1 MIRENKKRKGRE
13 RAESVLSGWKKSI
26 CILAAVLTAAC
37 FLGSCGPEPGPGE
50 STGALFGQG
59 QLSEESSK
67 PGAQSPLSSM
77 QPGGEAGSTA
87 GPAGGN
93 TAASVGAAG
102 EIQDAAQNGVSNQG
116 TDSAMSAGIHG
127 TVTKMD
133 GEKLA
138 ELEAYLN
145 DESSYGFLLSSY
157 EQPQEIDL
165 NQVFY
170 AGAGFEQKGVTE
182 KEKKLLVERMPVKE
196 ITTPVIKLGEE
207 DVEALLKQKTGLS
220 HESFLH
226 PLGDLEEWAHIGRYK
241 SWYTLNADTNRKQIL
256 CTDAWE
262 QGDQVIIH
270 YQLGEPVI
278 YPLQEDPEGSAG
290 TDQSSKAESSGT
302 AETAAA
308 FTDTAE
314 TAAEADTLAE
324 SADAA
329 ATAADEGVTAE
340 SADAAATAADAGVTA
355 ESADAAETAAEADTL
370 AESADTAA
378 TAADAGVT
386 AESADTAGTAAE
398 LADTTETSAETGTA
412 AEADKGGEEPT
423 AFYKP
428 FYEARLKKNAGV
440 WQFCSNILWVQKDLI
455 EAQSYLAEL
464 DDEGEV
470 LFAPFY
476 PDTAVSGNADV
487 TFGLVRQHALLA
499 VLDPMEEGNIRTNL
513 TFKSVEAVDFT
524 DYNADGCQ
532 DILTVC
538 SYTRTGS
545 DGKKESGIREARVYT
560 GRKDG
565 FPVLNSK
572 KTEEVNK
579 NVRRLDITDITQY
592 LTGKSDGN
600 TKKYNSWKEAFAD
613 RIRHTDK
620 NEYDGFALIH
630 LNDDRVPELVQAG
643 ATSAKG
649 ATIVVYKNGSLQE
662 TWLNRRSFRY
672 LEYENLLY
680 SASGMENLH
689 FDSFYSITG
698 GQLGLS
704 VQGYYGNKEFAR
716 VRYDEQ
722 GQEIYSYFWDGGEV
736 SRSGYSDGIMFVFDL
751 SRAKTCGEGEN
762 ILTAE
767 EMLEKL
773 K

>member
-1 MIRENKKRKGRE
+1 MKKENKKGTGQDK
-13 RAESVLSGWKKSI
+13 AKSILSRWKKSI
-26 CILAAVLTAAC
+26 CVFAAVLTAAC

-50 STGALFGQG
+50 SAGALFGEG
-59 QLSEESSK
+59 QPLEESPK
-67 PGAQSPLSSM
+67 PEAQSSQSSV
-77 QPGGEAGSTA
+77 QPGVEAGNTA
-87 GPAGGN
+87 GSAGGN

-102 EIQDAAQNGVSNQG
+102 EMPDAAQNGVSGQG
-116 TDSAMSAGIHG
+116 SDSALSAGIRG
-127 TVTKMD
+127 TVSKMD
-133 GEKLA
+133 SGKLA

-145 DESSYGFLLSSY
+145 EESSYGFLLSSY

-170 AGAGFEQKGVTE
+170 AGAGFEQKGITE
-182 KEKKLLVERMPVKE
+182 KERKLLLERMPVKE
-196 ITTPVIKLGEE
+196 ITMPVNKVREE

-220 HESFLH
+220 HEEFLH
-226 PLGDLEEWAHIGRYK
+226 PLGDLEEWAHIGRYN
-241 SWYTLNADTNRKQIL
+241 SWYTLNAETNRKQIL

-262 QGDQVIIH
+262 QGDQVIVH
-270 YQLGEPVI
+270 YQLGKPVI
-278 YPLQEDPEGSAG
+278 HPLPEDPKESSGTEKSGRAEKTTGTEKTAG
-290 TDQSSKAESSGT
+290 TDKPSKTEKSSEAEFSGTSETTAAYAGT
-302 AETAAA
+302 AETAADA
-308 FTDTAE
+308 NMAAEIADTAE
-314 TAAEADTLAE
+314 TAAEADT
-324 SADAA
+324 
-329 ATAADEGVTAE
+329 
-340 SADAAATAADAGVTA
+340 
-355 ESADAAETAAEADTL
+355 AAETAGTADTIAEADI
-370 AESADTAA
+370 D
-378 TAADAGVT
+378 
-386 AESADTAGTAAE
+386 
-398 LADTTETSAETGTA
+398 
-412 AEADKGGEEPT
+412 EEKTT
-423 AFYKP
+423 AFYRP
-428 FYEARLKKNAGV
+428 FYEARLKKTTDG

-470 LFAPFY
+470 LFAPFF

-487 TFGLVRQHALLA
+487 SFGLVRRHALLA
-499 VLDPMEEGNIRTNL
+499 LLDPMEEGNIRTDL
-513 TFKSVEAVDFT
+513 TFEGVDAVDFT

-538 SYTRTGS
+538 RYTRTGS
-545 DGKKESGIREARVYT
+545 DSRRTNGIREARVYT
-560 GRKDG
+560 GQKEG
-565 FPVLNSK
+565 FPVLNLK

-579 NVRRLDITDITQY
+579 NVHTLDITDITQY
-592 LTGKSDGN
+592 LTGESDGS

-620 NEYDGFALIH
+620 NEYDGFALIY

-649 ATIVVYKNGSLQE
+649 ATVVVYKNGSLQE

-716 VRYDEQ
+716 VRYDEK
-722 GQEIYSYFWDGGEV
+722 GKEIYNYFWDGGEV

>member
-1 MIRENKKRKGRE
+1 MKKENKKGTGQDK
-13 RAESVLSGWKKSI
+13 AKSILSRWKKSI
-26 CILAAVLTAAC
+26 CVFAAVLTAAC

-50 STGALFGQG
+50 SAGALFGEG
-59 QLSEESSK
+59 QPLEESSK
-67 PGAQSPLSSM
+67 PEAQSSQSSV
-77 QPGGEAGSTA
+77 QPGVEAGNTA
-87 GPAGGN
+87 GSAGGN

-102 EIQDAAQNGVSNQG
+102 EMPDAAQNGVSGQG
-116 TDSAMSAGIHG
+116 SDSTLPAGIRG
-127 TVTKMD
+127 TVSKMD
-133 GEKLA
+133 SGKLA

-145 DESSYGFLLSSY
+145 EESSYGFLLSSY

-170 AGAGFEQKGVTE
+170 AGAGFEQKGITE
-182 KEKKLLVERMPVKE
+182 KERKLLLERMPVKE
-196 ITTPVIKLGEE
+196 ITMPVNKVREE

-220 HESFLH
+220 HEEFLH
-226 PLGDLEEWAHIGRYK
+226 PLGDLEEWAHIGRYN
-241 SWYTLNADTNRKQIL
+241 SWYTLNAETNRKQIL

-262 QGDQVIIH
+262 QGDQVIVH
-270 YQLGEPVI
+270 YQLGKPVI
-278 YPLQEDPEGSAG
+278 HPLPEDPKESSGTEKSGRAEKTTGTEKTAG
-290 TDQSSKAESSGT
+290 IDKPSKTEKSSEAEFSGT
-302 AETAAA
+302 AETTAAYA
-308 FTDTAE
+308 GTAETSADASMAAEIAGTAQTSADADTAAEIADTAE
-314 TAAEADTLAE
+314 TAAEADT
-324 SADAA
+324 
-329 ATAADEGVTAE
+329 
-340 SADAAATAADAGVTA
+340 
-355 ESADAAETAAEADTL
+355 AAETAGTADTIAEADIDVEKT
-370 AESADTAA
+370 
-378 TAADAGVT
+378 
-386 AESADTAGTAAE
+386 
-398 LADTTETSAETGTA
+398 
-412 AEADKGGEEPT
+412 T
-423 AFYKP
+423 AFYRP
-428 FYEARLKKNAGV
+428 FYEARLKKTTDG

-470 LFAPFY
+470 LFAPFF

-487 TFGLVRQHALLA
+487 SFGLVRRHALLA
-499 VLDPMEEGNIRTNL
+499 LLDPMEEGNIRTDL
-513 TFKSVEAVDFT
+513 TFEGVDAVDFT

-538 SYTRTGS
+538 RYTRTGS
-545 DGKKESGIREARVYT
+545 DSRRTNGIREARVYT
-560 GRKDG
+560 GQKEG
-565 FPVLNSK
+565 FPVLNLK

-579 NVRRLDITDITQY
+579 NVHTLDITDITQY
-592 LTGKSDGN
+592 LTGESDGS

-620 NEYDGFALIH
+620 NEYDGFALIY

-649 ATIVVYKNGSLQE
+649 ATVVVYKNGSLQE

-716 VRYDEQ
+716 VRYDEK
-722 GQEIYSYFWDGGEV
+722 GQEIYNYFWDGGEV

>member
-1 MIRENKKRKGRE
+1 MKKENKKGTGQDK
-13 RAESVLSGWKKSI
+13 AKSILSRWKKSI
-26 CILAAVLTAAC
+26 CVFAAVLTAAC

-50 STGALFGQG
+50 SAGALFGEG
-59 QLSEESSK
+59 QPLEESSK
-67 PGAQSPLSSM
+67 PEAQSSQSSV
-77 QPGGEAGSTA
+77 QPGVEAGNTA
-87 GPAGGN
+87 GSAGGN

-102 EIQDAAQNGVSNQG
+102 EMPDAAQNGVSGQG
-116 TDSAMSAGIHG
+116 SDSALSAGIRG
-127 TVTKMD
+127 TVSKMD
-133 GEKLA
+133 SGKLA

-145 DESSYGFLLSSY
+145 EESSYGFLLSSY

-170 AGAGFEQKGVTE
+170 AGAGFEQKGITE
-182 KEKKLLVERMPVKE
+182 KERKLLLERMPVKE
-196 ITTPVIKLGEE
+196 ITMPVNKVREE

-220 HESFLH
+220 HEEFLH
-226 PLGDLEEWAHIGRYK
+226 PLGDLEEWAHIGRYN
-241 SWYTLNADTNRKQIL
+241 SWYTLNAETNRKQIL

-262 QGDQVIIH
+262 QGDQVIVH
-270 YQLGEPVI
+270 YQLGKPVI
-278 YPLQEDPEGSAG
+278 HPLPEDPKESSGTEKSGRAEKTTGTEKTAG
-290 TDQSSKAESSGT
+290 TDKPSKTEKSSEAEFSGTSETTAAYAGT
-302 AETAAA
+302 AETAADA
-308 FTDTAE
+308 NMAAEIAGTAQTTADADTAAEIADTAE
-314 TAAEADTLAE
+314 TAAEADT
-324 SADAA
+324 
-329 ATAADEGVTAE
+329 
-340 SADAAATAADAGVTA
+340 
-355 ESADAAETAAEADTL
+355 AAETAGTADTIAEADIDVEKT
-370 AESADTAA
+370 
-378 TAADAGVT
+378 
-386 AESADTAGTAAE
+386 
-398 LADTTETSAETGTA
+398 
-412 AEADKGGEEPT
+412 T
-423 AFYKP
+423 AFYRP
-428 FYEARLKKNAGV
+428 FYEARLKKTTDG

-470 LFAPFY
+470 LFAPFF

-487 TFGLVRQHALLA
+487 SFGLVRRHALLA
-499 VLDPMEEGNIRTNL
+499 LLDPMEEGNIRTDL
-513 TFKSVEAVDFT
+513 TFEGVDAVDFT

-538 SYTRTGS
+538 RYTRTGS
-545 DGKKESGIREARVYT
+545 DSRRTNGIREARVYT
-560 GRKDG
+560 GQKEG
-565 FPVLNSK
+565 FPVLNLK

-579 NVRRLDITDITQY
+579 NVHTLDITDITQY
-592 LTGKSDGN
+592 LTGESDGS

-620 NEYDGFALIH
+620 NEYDGFALIY

-649 ATIVVYKNGSLQE
+649 ATVVVYKNGSLQE

-716 VRYDEQ
+716 VRYDEK
-722 GQEIYSYFWDGGEV
+722 GQEIYNYFWDGGEV

>member
-1 MIRENKKRKGRE
+1 M
-13 RAESVLSGWKKSI
+13 
-26 CILAAVLTAAC
+26 
-37 FLGSCGPEPGPGE
+37 FGE
-50 STGALFGQG
+50 GQP
-59 QLSEESSK
+59 LEESPK
-67 PGAQSPLSSM
+67 PEAQSSQSSV
-77 QPGGEAGSTA
+77 QPGVKAGNTAGS
-87 GPAGGN
+87 AGGN

-102 EIQDAAQNGVSNQG
+102 EMPDAAQNGVSGQG
-116 TDSAMSAGIHG
+116 SDSALSAGIRG
-127 TVTKMD
+127 TVSKMD
-133 GEKLA
+133 SGKLA

-145 DESSYGFLLSSY
+145 EESSYGFLLSSY

-170 AGAGFEQKGVTE
+170 AGAGFEQKGITE
-182 KEKKLLVERMPVKE
+182 KERKLLLERMPVKK
-196 ITTPVIKLGEE
+196 ITMPVNKVREE

-220 HESFLH
+220 HEEFLH
-226 PLGDLEEWAHIGRYK
+226 PLGDLEEWAHIGRYN
-241 SWYTLNADTNRKQIL
+241 SWYTLNAETNRKQIL

-262 QGDQVIIH
+262 QGDQVIVH
-270 YQLGEPVI
+270 YQLGKPVVH
-278 YPLQEDPEGSAG
+278 PLPEDPEEPSGTEKTAG
-290 TDQSSKAESSGT
+290 TDKSSKTEKSSEAELSGT
-302 AETAAA
+302 AETTAAYA
-308 FTDTAE
+308 GTAETSADTSMAAEIAGTAQTSADADTAAEIADTAE
-314 TAAEADTLAE
+314 TAAEADT
-324 SADAA
+324 
-329 ATAADEGVTAE
+329 
-340 SADAAATAADAGVTA
+340 
-355 ESADAAETAAEADTL
+355 AAETAGTADTIAEADIDVEKT
-370 AESADTAA
+370 
-378 TAADAGVT
+378 
-386 AESADTAGTAAE
+386 
-398 LADTTETSAETGTA
+398 
-412 AEADKGGEEPT
+412 T
-423 AFYKP
+423 AFYRP
-428 FYEARLKKNAGV
+428 FYEARLKKTTDG

-470 LFAPFY
+470 LFAPFF

-487 TFGLVRQHALLA
+487 SFGLVRRHALLA
-499 VLDPMEEGNIRTNL
+499 LLDPMEEGNIRTDL
-513 TFKSVEAVDFT
+513 TFEGVDAVDFT

-538 SYTRTGS
+538 RYTRTGS
-545 DGKKESGIREARVYT
+545 DSRRTSGVREARVYT
-560 GRKDG
+560 GQKEG
-565 FPVLNSK
+565 FPVLNLK

-579 NVRRLDITDITQY
+579 NVHTLDITDITQY
-592 LTGKSDGN
+592 LTGESDGS

-613 RIRHTDK
+613 RIQHTDK
-620 NEYDGFALIH
+620 NEYDGFALIY

-649 ATIVVYKNGSLQE
+649 ATVVVYKNGSLQE

-716 VRYDEQ
+716 IRYDEK
-722 GQEIYSYFWDGGEV
+722 GQEIYNYFWDGGEV

>member
-1 MIRENKKRKGRE
+1 MKKENKKGTGQDK
-13 RAESVLSGWKKSI
+13 AKSILSRWKKSI
-26 CILAAVLTAAC
+26 CVFAAVLTAAC

-50 STGALFGQG
+50 SAGALFGEG
-59 QLSEESSK
+59 QPLEESSK
-67 PGAQSPLSSM
+67 PEAQSSQSSV
-77 QPGGEAGSTA
+77 QPGVEAGNTA
-87 GPAGGN
+87 GSAGGN

-102 EIQDAAQNGVSNQG
+102 EMPDAAQNGVSGQG
-116 TDSAMSAGIHG
+116 SDSALSAGIRG
-127 TVTKMD
+127 TVSKMD
-133 GEKLA
+133 SGKLA

-145 DESSYGFLLSSY
+145 EESSYGFLLSSY

-170 AGAGFEQKGVTE
+170 AGAGFEQKGITE
-182 KEKKLLVERMPVKE
+182 KERKLLLERMPVKE
-196 ITTPVIKLGEE
+196 ITMPVNKVREE

-220 HESFLH
+220 HEEFLH
-226 PLGDLEEWAHIGRYK
+226 PLGDLEEWAHIGRYN
-241 SWYTLNADTNRKQIL
+241 SWYTLNAETNRKQIL

-262 QGDQVIIH
+262 QGDQVIVH
-270 YQLGEPVI
+270 YQLGKPVI
-278 YPLQEDPEGSAG
+278 HPLPEDPKESSGTEKSGRAEKTTGTEKTAG
-290 TDQSSKAESSGT
+290 TDKPSKTEKSSEAKFSGTSETTAAYAGT
-302 AETAAA
+302 AETAADA
-308 FTDTAE
+308 NMAAEIADTAE
-314 TAAEADTLAE
+314 TAAEADT
-324 SADAA
+324 
-329 ATAADEGVTAE
+329 
-340 SADAAATAADAGVTA
+340 
-355 ESADAAETAAEADTL
+355 AAETAGTADTIAEADIDVEKT
-370 AESADTAA
+370 
-378 TAADAGVT
+378 
-386 AESADTAGTAAE
+386 
-398 LADTTETSAETGTA
+398 
-412 AEADKGGEEPT
+412 T
-423 AFYKP
+423 AFYRP
-428 FYEARLKKNAGV
+428 FYEARLKKTTDG

-470 LFAPFY
+470 LFAPFF

-487 TFGLVRQHALLA
+487 SFGLVRRHALLA
-499 VLDPMEEGNIRTNL
+499 LLDPMEEGNIRTDL
-513 TFKSVEAVDFT
+513 TFEGVDAVDFT

-538 SYTRTGS
+538 RYTRTGS
-545 DGKKESGIREARVYT
+545 DSRRTNGIREARVYT
-560 GRKDG
+560 GQKEG
-565 FPVLNSK
+565 FPVLNLK

-579 NVRRLDITDITQY
+579 NVHTLDITDITQY
-592 LTGKSDGN
+592 LTGESDGS

-620 NEYDGFALIH
+620 NEYDGFALIY

-649 ATIVVYKNGSLQE
+649 ATVVVYKNGSLQE

-716 VRYDEQ
+716 VRYDEK
-722 GQEIYSYFWDGGEV
+722 GQEIYNYFWDGGEV

>member
-1 MIRENKKRKGRE
+1 MKKENKKGTGQDK
-13 RAESVLSGWKKSI
+13 AKSILSRWKKSI
-26 CILAAVLTAAC
+26 CVFAAVLTAAC

-50 STGALFGQG
+50 SAGALFGEG
-59 QLSEESSK
+59 QPLEESSK
-67 PGAQSPLSSM
+67 PEAQSSQSSV
-77 QPGGEAGSTA
+77 QPGVEAGNTA
-87 GPAGGN
+87 GSAGGN

-102 EIQDAAQNGVSNQG
+102 EMPDAAQNGVSGQG
-116 TDSAMSAGIHG
+116 SDSALSAGIRG
-127 TVTKMD
+127 TVSKMD
-133 GEKLA
+133 SGKLA

-145 DESSYGFLLSSY
+145 EESSYGFLLSSY

-170 AGAGFEQKGVTE
+170 AGAGFEQKGITE
-182 KEKKLLVERMPVKE
+182 KERKLLLERMPVKE
-196 ITTPVIKLGEE
+196 ITMPVNKVREE

-220 HESFLH
+220 HEEFLH
-226 PLGDLEEWAHIGRYK
+226 PLGDLEEWAHIGRYN
-241 SWYTLNADTNRKQIL
+241 SWYTLNAETNRKQIL

-262 QGDQVIIH
+262 QGDQVIVH
-270 YQLGEPVI
+270 YQLGKPVI
-278 YPLQEDPEGSAG
+278 HPLPEDPKESSGTEKSGRAEKTTGTEKTAG
-290 TDQSSKAESSGT
+290 TDKPSKTEKSSEAEFSGTSETTAAYAGT
-302 AETAAA
+302 AETAADA
-308 FTDTAE
+308 NMAAEIAGTAQTTADADTAAEIADTAE
-314 TAAEADTLAE
+314 TAAEADT
-324 SADAA
+324 
-329 ATAADEGVTAE
+329 
-340 SADAAATAADAGVTA
+340 
-355 ESADAAETAAEADTL
+355 AAETAGTADTIAEADI
-370 AESADTAA
+370 D
-378 TAADAGVT
+378 
-386 AESADTAGTAAE
+386 
-398 LADTTETSAETGTA
+398 
-412 AEADKGGEEPT
+412 EEKTT
-423 AFYKP
+423 AFYRP
-428 FYEARLKKNAGV
+428 FYEARLKKTTDG

-470 LFAPFY
+470 LFAPFF
-476 PDTAVSGNADV
+476 PDTSVSGNADV
-487 TFGLVRQHALLA
+487 SFGLVRRHALLA
-499 VLDPMEEGNIRTNL
+499 LLDPMEEGNIRTDL
-513 TFKSVEAVDFT
+513 TFEGVDAVDFT

-538 SYTRTGS
+538 RYTRTGS
-545 DGKKESGIREARVYT
+545 DSRRTSGVREARVYT
-560 GRKDG
+560 GQKEG
-565 FPVLNSK
+565 FPVLNLK

-579 NVRRLDITDITQY
+579 NVHTLDITDITQY
-592 LTGKSDGN
+592 LTGESDGS

-613 RIRHTDK
+613 RIQHTDK
-620 NEYDGFALIH
+620 NEYDGFALIY

-649 ATIVVYKNGSLQE
+649 ATVVVYKNGSLQE

-716 VRYDEQ
+716 VRYDEK
-722 GQEIYSYFWDGGEV
+722 GQEIYNYFWDGGEV

>member
-1 MIRENKKRKGRE
+1 MKKENKKGTGQDK
-13 RAESVLSGWKKSI
+13 AKSILSRWKKSI
-26 CILAAVLTAAC
+26 CVFAAVLTAAC

-50 STGALFGQG
+50 SAGALFGEG
-59 QLSEESSK
+59 QPLEESSK
-67 PGAQSPLSSM
+67 PEAQSSQSSV
-77 QPGGEAGSTA
+77 QPGAEAESTGGS
-87 GPAGGN
+87 AGGN

-102 EIQDAAQNGVSNQG
+102 EMPDAAQNGVSGQG
-116 TDSAMSAGIHG
+116 SDSALSAGIRG
-127 TVTKMD
+127 TVSKMD
-133 GEKLA
+133 SGKLA

-145 DESSYGFLLSSY
+145 EESSYGFLLSSY

-170 AGAGFEQKGVTE
+170 AGAGFEQKGITE
-182 KEKKLLVERMPVKE
+182 KERKLLLERMPVKE
-196 ITTPVIKLGEE
+196 ITMPVNKVREE

-220 HESFLH
+220 HEEFLH
-226 PLGDLEEWAHIGRYK
+226 PLGDLEEWAHIGRYN
-241 SWYTLNADTNRKQIL
+241 SWYTLNAETNRKQIL

-262 QGDQVIIH
+262 QGDQVIVH
-270 YQLGEPVI
+270 YQLGKPVI
-278 YPLQEDPEGSAG
+278 HPLPEDPKESSGTEKSGRAEKTTGTEKTAG
-290 TDQSSKAESSGT
+290 TDKPSKTEKSSEAELSGT
-302 AETAAA
+302 AETTAAYA
-308 FTDTAE
+308 GTAQTTADADMAAEIAGTAQTSADADTAAEIADTAE
-314 TAAEADTLAE
+314 TAAEADT
-324 SADAA
+324 
-329 ATAADEGVTAE
+329 
-340 SADAAATAADAGVTA
+340 
-355 ESADAAETAAEADTL
+355 AAETAGTADTIAEADI
-370 AESADTAA
+370 D
-378 TAADAGVT
+378 
-386 AESADTAGTAAE
+386 
-398 LADTTETSAETGTA
+398 
-412 AEADKGGEEPT
+412 EEKTT
-423 AFYKP
+423 AFYRP
-428 FYEARLKKNAGV
+428 FYEARLKKTTDG

-470 LFAPFY
+470 LFAPFF

-487 TFGLVRQHALLA
+487 SFGLVRRHALLA
-499 VLDPMEEGNIRTNL
+499 LLDPMEEGNIRTDL
-513 TFKSVEAVDFT
+513 TFEGVDAVDFT

-538 SYTRTGS
+538 RYTRTGS
-545 DGKKESGIREARVYT
+545 DSRRTNGIREARVYT
-560 GRKDG
+560 GQKEG
-565 FPVLNSK
+565 FPVLNLK

-579 NVRRLDITDITQY
+579 NVHTLDITDITQY
-592 LTGKSDGN
+592 LTGESDGS

-620 NEYDGFALIH
+620 NEYDGFALIY

-649 ATIVVYKNGSLQE
+649 ATVVVYKNGSLQE

-716 VRYDEQ
+716 VRYDEK
-722 GQEIYSYFWDGGEV
+722 GKEIYNYFWDGGEV

>member
-1 MIRENKKRKGRE
+1 MKKENKKGTGQDK
-13 RAESVLSGWKKSI
+13 AKSILSRWKKSI
-26 CILAAVLTAAC
+26 CVFAAVLTAAC

-50 STGALFGQG
+50 SAGALFGEG
-59 QLSEESSK
+59 QPLEESSK
-67 PGAQSPLSSM
+67 PEAQSSQSSV
-77 QPGGEAGSTA
+77 QPGVEAGNTA
-87 GPAGGN
+87 GSAGGN

-102 EIQDAAQNGVSNQG
+102 EMPDAAQNGVSGQG
-116 TDSAMSAGIHG
+116 SDSALSAGIRG
-127 TVTKMD
+127 TVSKMD
-133 GEKLA
+133 SGKLA

-145 DESSYGFLLSSY
+145 EESSYGFLLSSY

-170 AGAGFEQKGVTE
+170 AGAGFEQKGITE
-182 KEKKLLVERMPVKE
+182 KERKLLLERMPVKE
-196 ITTPVIKLGEE
+196 ITMPVNKVREE

-220 HESFLH
+220 HEEFLH
-226 PLGDLEEWAHIGRYK
+226 PLGDLEEWAHIGRYN
-241 SWYTLNADTNRKQIL
+241 SWYTLNAETNRKQIL

-262 QGDQVIIH
+262 QGDQVIVH
-270 YQLGEPVI
+270 YQLGKPVI
-278 YPLQEDPEGSAG
+278 HPLPEDP
-290 TDQSSKAESSGT
+290 KESSGT
-302 AETAAA
+302 EKSGRAEKTTGTEKTAG
-308 FTDTAE
+308 TDKPSKTEKSSEAEFSGTSETTVAYAGTAQ
-314 TAAEADTLAE
+314 TT
-324 SADAA
+324 ADA
-329 ATAADEGVTAE
+329 DM
-340 SADAAATAADAGVTA
+340 
-355 ESADAAETAAEADTL
+355 AAETAGTADTIAEADI
-370 AESADTAA
+370 D
-378 TAADAGVT
+378 
-386 AESADTAGTAAE
+386 
-398 LADTTETSAETGTA
+398 
-412 AEADKGGEEPT
+412 EEKTT
-423 AFYKP
+423 AFYRP
-428 FYEARLKKNAGV
+428 FYEARLKKTTDG

-470 LFAPFY
+470 LFAPFF

-487 TFGLVRQHALLA
+487 SFGLVRRHALLA
-499 VLDPMEEGNIRTNL
+499 LLDPMEEGNIRTDL
-513 TFKSVEAVDFT
+513 TFEGVDAVDFT

-538 SYTRTGS
+538 RYTRTGS
-545 DGKKESGIREARVYT
+545 DSRRTNGIREARVYT
-560 GRKDG
+560 GQKEG
-565 FPVLNSK
+565 FPVLNLK

-579 NVRRLDITDITQY
+579 NVHTLDITDITQY
-592 LTGKSDGN
+592 LTGESDGS

-620 NEYDGFALIH
+620 NEYDGFALIY

-649 ATIVVYKNGSLQE
+649 ATVVVYKNGSLQE

-716 VRYDEQ
+716 IRYDEK
-722 GQEIYSYFWDGGEV
+722 GQEIYNYFWDGGEV

>member
-1 MIRENKKRKGRE
+1 MKKENKKGTGQDK
-13 RAESVLSGWKKSI
+13 AKSILSRWKKSI
-26 CILAAVLTAAC
+26 CVFAAPD
-37 FLGSCGPEPGPGE
+37 FL
-50 STGALFGQG
+50 FR
-59 QLSEESSK
+59 
-67 PGAQSPLSSM
+67 M
-77 QPGGEAGSTA
+77 I
-87 GPAGGN
+87 
-93 TAASVGAAG
+93 GAAPSSAG
-102 EIQDAAQNGVSNQG
+102 EMPDAAQNGVSGQG
-116 TDSAMSAGIHG
+116 SDSALSAGIRG
-127 TVTKMD
+127 TVSKMD
-133 GEKLA
+133 SGKLA

-145 DESSYGFLLSSY
+145 EESSYGFLLSSY

-170 AGAGFEQKGVTE
+170 AGAGFEQKGITE
-182 KEKKLLVERMPVKE
+182 KERKLLLERMPVKE
-196 ITTPVIKLGEE
+196 ITMPVNKVREE

-220 HESFLH
+220 HEEFLH
-226 PLGDLEEWAHIGRYK
+226 PLGDLEEWAHIGRYN
-241 SWYTLNADTNRKQIL
+241 SWYTLNAETNRKQIL

-262 QGDQVIIH
+262 QGDQVIVH
-270 YQLGEPVI
+270 YQLGKPVI
-278 YPLQEDPEGSAG
+278 HPLPEDPEESSGTEKSGRAEKTTGTEKTAG
-290 TDQSSKAESSGT
+290 TDKPSKTEKSSEAEFSGTSETTAAYAGT
-302 AETAAA
+302 AETAADA
-308 FTDTAE
+308 NMAAEIAGTAQTTADADMAAEIAGTAETAADANLAAEIADTAE
-314 TAAEADTLAE
+314 TAAEADT
-324 SADAA
+324 
-329 ATAADEGVTAE
+329 
-340 SADAAATAADAGVTA
+340 
-355 ESADAAETAAEADTL
+355 AAETAGTADTIAEADIDVEKT
-370 AESADTAA
+370 
-378 TAADAGVT
+378 
-386 AESADTAGTAAE
+386 
-398 LADTTETSAETGTA
+398 
-412 AEADKGGEEPT
+412 T
-423 AFYKP
+423 AFYRP
-428 FYEARLKKNAGV
+428 FYEARLKKTTDG

-470 LFAPFY
+470 LFAPFF

-487 TFGLVRQHALLA
+487 SFGLVRRHALLA
-499 VLDPMEEGNIRTNL
+499 LLDPMEEGNIRTDL
-513 TFKSVEAVDFT
+513 TFEGVDAVDFT

-538 SYTRTGS
+538 RYTRTGS
-545 DGKKESGIREARVYT
+545 DSRRTNGIREARVYT
-560 GRKDG
+560 GQKEG
-565 FPVLNSK
+565 FPVLNLK

-579 NVRRLDITDITQY
+579 NVHTLDITDITQY
-592 LTGKSDGN
+592 LTGESDGS

-620 NEYDGFALIH
+620 NEYDGFALIY

-649 ATIVVYKNGSLQE
+649 ATVVVYKNGSLQE

-716 VRYDEQ
+716 IRYDEK
-722 GQEIYSYFWDGGEV
+722 GQEIYNYFWDGGEV

>member
-1 MIRENKKRKGRE
+1 MKKENKKGTGQDK
-13 RAESVLSGWKKSI
+13 AKSILSRWKKSI
-26 CILAAVLTAAC
+26 CVFAAVLTAAC

-50 STGALFGQG
+50 SAGALFGEG
-59 QLSEESSK
+59 QPLEESPK
-67 PGAQSPLSSM
+67 PEAQSSQSSV
-77 QPGGEAGSTA
+77 QPGVEAGNTA
-87 GPAGGN
+87 GSAGGN

-102 EIQDAAQNGVSNQG
+102 EMPDAAQNGVSGQG
-116 TDSAMSAGIHG
+116 SDSALSAGIRG
-127 TVTKMD
+127 TVSKMD
-133 GEKLA
+133 SGKLA

-145 DESSYGFLLSSY
+145 EESSYGFLLSSY

-170 AGAGFEQKGVTE
+170 AGAGFEQKGITE
-182 KEKKLLVERMPVKE
+182 KERKLLLERMPVKE
-196 ITTPVIKLGEE
+196 ITMPVNKVREE

-220 HESFLH
+220 HEEFLH
-226 PLGDLEEWAHIGRYK
+226 PLGDLEEWAHIGRYN
-241 SWYTLNADTNRKQIL
+241 SWYTLNAETNRKQIL

-262 QGDQVIIH
+262 QGDQVIVH
-270 YQLGEPVI
+270 YQLGKPVI
-278 YPLQEDPEGSAG
+278 HPLPEDPEEPSGTEKSGRAEKTTGTEKTAG
-290 TDQSSKAESSGT
+290 TDKPSKTEKSSEAELSGAAETTAAYAGT
-302 AETAAA
+302 AQTTADADMAA
-308 FTDTAE
+308 EIAGTAQTSADASMAAEIAGTADTI
-314 TAAEADTLAE
+314 AEADI
-324 SADAA
+324 
-329 ATAADEGVTAE
+329 DEEKT
-340 SADAAATAADAGVTA
+340 
-355 ESADAAETAAEADTL
+355 
-370 AESADTAA
+370 
-378 TAADAGVT
+378 
-386 AESADTAGTAAE
+386 
-398 LADTTETSAETGTA
+398 
-412 AEADKGGEEPT
+412 T
-423 AFYKP
+423 AFYRP
-428 FYEARLKKNAGV
+428 FYEARLKKTTDG

-470 LFAPFY
+470 LFAPFF

-487 TFGLVRQHALLA
+487 SFGLVRRHALLA
-499 VLDPMEEGNIRTNL
+499 LLDPMEEGNIRTDL
-513 TFKSVEAVDFT
+513 TFEGVDAVDFT

-538 SYTRTGS
+538 RYTRTGS
-545 DGKKESGIREARVYT
+545 DSRRTNGIREARVYT
-560 GRKDG
+560 GQKEG
-565 FPVLNSK
+565 FPVLNLK

-579 NVRRLDITDITQY
+579 NVHTLDITDITQY
-592 LTGKSDGN
+592 LTGESDGS

-620 NEYDGFALIH
+620 NEYDGFALIY

-649 ATIVVYKNGSLQE
+649 ATVVVYKNGSLQE

-716 VRYDEQ
+716 VRYDEK
-722 GQEIYSYFWDGGEV
+722 GQEIYNYFWDGGEV

>member
-1 MIRENKKRKGRE
+1 MKKENKKGTGQDK
-13 RAESVLSGWKKSI
+13 AKSILSRWKKSI
-26 CILAAVLTAAC
+26 CVFAAVLTAAC

-50 STGALFGQG
+50 SAGALFGEG
-59 QLSEESSK
+59 QPLEESSK
-67 PGAQSPLSSM
+67 PEAQSSQSSV
-77 QPGGEAGSTA
+77 QLGVEAGNTA
-87 GPAGGN
+87 GSAGGN

-102 EIQDAAQNGVSNQG
+102 EMPDAAQNGVSGQG
-116 TDSAMSAGIHG
+116 SDSALSAGIRG
-127 TVTKMD
+127 TVSKMD
-133 GEKLA
+133 SGKLA

-145 DESSYGFLLSSY
+145 EESSYGFLLSSY

-170 AGAGFEQKGVTE
+170 AGAGFEQKGITE
-182 KEKKLLVERMPVKE
+182 KERKLLLERMPVKE
-196 ITTPVIKLGEE
+196 ITMPVNKVREE

-220 HESFLH
+220 HEEFLH
-226 PLGDLEEWAHIGRYK
+226 PLGDLEEWAHIGRYN
-241 SWYTLNADTNRKQIL
+241 SWYTLNAETNRKQIL

-262 QGDQVIIH
+262 QGDQVIVH
-270 YQLGEPVI
+270 YQLGKPVI
-278 YPLQEDPEGSAG
+278 HPLPEDP
-290 TDQSSKAESSGT
+290 KESSGT
-302 AETAAA
+302 EKSGRAEKTTGTEKTAGTDKPSKTEKSSEAEFSGTSETTAAYAGTAETSADASMAAEIA
-308 FTDTAE
+308 GTAQTSADADTAAEIADTAE
-314 TAAEADTLAE
+314 TAAEADT
-324 SADAA
+324 
-329 ATAADEGVTAE
+329 
-340 SADAAATAADAGVTA
+340 
-355 ESADAAETAAEADTL
+355 AAETAGTADTIAEADIDVEKT
-370 AESADTAA
+370 
-378 TAADAGVT
+378 
-386 AESADTAGTAAE
+386 
-398 LADTTETSAETGTA
+398 
-412 AEADKGGEEPT
+412 T
-423 AFYKP
+423 AFYRP
-428 FYEARLKKNAGV
+428 FYEARLKKTTDG

-470 LFAPFY
+470 LFAPFF

-487 TFGLVRQHALLA
+487 SFGLVRRHALLA
-499 VLDPMEEGNIRTNL
+499 LLDPMEEGNIRTDL
-513 TFKSVEAVDFT
+513 TFEGVDAVDFT

-538 SYTRTGS
+538 RYTRTGS
-545 DGKKESGIREARVYT
+545 DSRRTNGIREARVYT
-560 GRKDG
+560 GQKEG
-565 FPVLNSK
+565 FPVLNLK

-579 NVRRLDITDITQY
+579 NVHTLDITDITQY
-592 LTGKSDGN
+592 LTGESDGS

-620 NEYDGFALIH
+620 NEYDGFALIY

-649 ATIVVYKNGSLQE
+649 ATVVVYKNGSLQE

-716 VRYDEQ
+716 VRYDEK
-722 GQEIYSYFWDGGEV
+722 GQEIYNYFWDGGEV

>member
-1 MIRENKKRKGRE
+1 MKKENKKGTGQDK
-13 RAESVLSGWKKSI
+13 AKSILSRWKKSI
-26 CILAAVLTAAC
+26 CVFAAVLTAAC

-50 STGALFGQG
+50 SAGALFGEG
-59 QLSEESSK
+59 QPLEESPK
-67 PGAQSPLSSM
+67 PEAQSSQSSV
-77 QPGGEAGSTA
+77 QPGVEAGNTA
-87 GPAGGN
+87 GSAGGN

-102 EIQDAAQNGVSNQG
+102 EMPDAAQNGVSGQG
-116 TDSAMSAGIHG
+116 SDSALSAGIRG
-127 TVTKMD
+127 TVSKMD
-133 GEKLA
+133 SGKLA

-145 DESSYGFLLSSY
+145 EESSYGFLLSSY

-170 AGAGFEQKGVTE
+170 AGAGFEQKGITE
-182 KEKKLLVERMPVKE
+182 KERKLLLERMPVKE
-196 ITTPVIKLGEE
+196 ITMPVNKVREE

-220 HESFLH
+220 HEEFLH
-226 PLGDLEEWAHIGRYK
+226 PLGDLEEWAHIGRYN
-241 SWYTLNADTNRKQIL
+241 SWYTLNAETNRKQIL

-262 QGDQVIIH
+262 QGDQVIVH
-270 YQLGEPVI
+270 YQLGKPVI
-278 YPLQEDPEGSAG
+278 HPLPEDP
-290 TDQSSKAESSGT
+290 KESSGT
-302 AETAAA
+302 EKSGRAEKTTGTEKTAGTDKPSKTEKSSEAELSGAAETTAAYA
-308 FTDTAE
+308 GTAQTTADADMAAEIAGTAQTTADADTAAEIADTAE
-314 TAAEADTLAE
+314 TAAEADT
-324 SADAA
+324 
-329 ATAADEGVTAE
+329 
-340 SADAAATAADAGVTA
+340 
-355 ESADAAETAAEADTL
+355 AAETAGTADTIAEADIDVEKT
-370 AESADTAA
+370 
-378 TAADAGVT
+378 
-386 AESADTAGTAAE
+386 
-398 LADTTETSAETGTA
+398 
-412 AEADKGGEEPT
+412 T
-423 AFYKP
+423 AFYRP
-428 FYEARLKKNAGV
+428 FYEARLKKTTDG

-470 LFAPFY
+470 LFAPFF

-487 TFGLVRQHALLA
+487 SFGLVRRHALLA
-499 VLDPMEEGNIRTNL
+499 LLDPMEEGNIRTDL
-513 TFKSVEAVDFT
+513 TFEGVDAVDFT

-538 SYTRTGS
+538 RYTRTGS
-545 DGKKESGIREARVYT
+545 DSRRTNGIREARVYT
-560 GRKDG
+560 GQKEG
-565 FPVLNSK
+565 FPVLNLK

-579 NVRRLDITDITQY
+579 NVHTLDITDITQY
-592 LTGKSDGN
+592 LTGESDGS

-620 NEYDGFALIH
+620 NEYDGFALIY

-649 ATIVVYKNGSLQE
+649 ATVVVYKNGSLQE

-716 VRYDEQ
+716 IRYDEK
-722 GQEIYSYFWDGGEV
+722 GQEIYNYFWDGGEV

>member
-1 MIRENKKRKGRE
+1 MKKENKKGTGQDK
-13 RAESVLSGWKKSI
+13 AKSILSRWKKSI
-26 CILAAVLTAAC
+26 CVFAAVLTAAC

-50 STGALFGQG
+50 SAGALFGEG
-59 QLSEESSK
+59 QPLEESPK
-67 PGAQSPLSSM
+67 PEAQSSQSSV
-77 QPGGEAGSTA
+77 QPGVEAGNTA
-87 GPAGGN
+87 GSAGGN

-102 EIQDAAQNGVSNQG
+102 EMPDAAQNGVSGQG
-116 TDSAMSAGIHG
+116 SDSALSAGIRG
-127 TVTKMD
+127 TVSKMD
-133 GEKLA
+133 SGKLA

-145 DESSYGFLLSSY
+145 EESSYGFLLSSY

-170 AGAGFEQKGVTE
+170 AGAGFEQKGITE
-182 KEKKLLVERMPVKE
+182 KERKLLLERMPVKE
-196 ITTPVIKLGEE
+196 ITMPVNKVREE

-220 HESFLH
+220 HEEFLH
-226 PLGDLEEWAHIGRYK
+226 PLGDLEEWAHIGRYN
-241 SWYTLNADTNRKQIL
+241 SWYTLNAETNRKQIL

-262 QGDQVIIH
+262 QGDQVIVH
-270 YQLGEPVI
+270 YQLGKPVI
-278 YPLQEDPEGSAG
+278 HPLPEDPKESSGTEKSGRAEKTTGTEKTAG
-290 TDQSSKAESSGT
+290 TDKPSKTEKSSEAEFSGTSETTAAYAGT
-302 AETAAA
+302 AETAAEVDTA
-308 FTDTAE
+308 KEIAGTAE
-314 TAAEADTLAE
+314 TAADANLAAEIAGTADTI
-324 SADAA
+324 
-329 ATAADEGVTAE
+329 
-340 SADAAATAADAGVTA
+340 
-355 ESADAAETAAEADTL
+355 AEADI
-370 AESADTAA
+370 D
-378 TAADAGVT
+378 
-386 AESADTAGTAAE
+386 
-398 LADTTETSAETGTA
+398 
-412 AEADKGGEEPT
+412 EEKTT
-423 AFYKP
+423 AFYRP
-428 FYEARLKKNAGV
+428 FYEARLKKTTDG

-470 LFAPFY
+470 LFAPFF

-487 TFGLVRQHALLA
+487 SFGLVRRHALLA
-499 VLDPMEEGNIRTNL
+499 LLDPMEEGNIRTDL
-513 TFKSVEAVDFT
+513 TFEGVDAVDFT

-538 SYTRTGS
+538 RYTRTGS
-545 DGKKESGIREARVYT
+545 DSRRTNGIREARVYT
-560 GRKDG
+560 GQKEG
-565 FPVLNSK
+565 FPVLNLK

-579 NVRRLDITDITQY
+579 NVHTLDITDITQY
-592 LTGKSDGN
+592 LTGESDGS

-620 NEYDGFALIH
+620 NEYDGFALIY

-649 ATIVVYKNGSLQE
+649 ATVVVYKNGSLQE

-716 VRYDEQ
+716 VRYDEK
-722 GQEIYSYFWDGGEV
+722 GQEIYNYFWDGGEV

>member
-1 MIRENKKRKGRE
+1 MKKENKKGTGQDK
-13 RAESVLSGWKKSI
+13 AKSILSRWKKSI
-26 CILAAVLTAAC
+26 CVFAAVLTAAC

-50 STGALFGQG
+50 SAGALFGEG
-59 QLSEESSK
+59 QPLEESSK
-67 PGAQSPLSSM
+67 PEAQSSQSSV
-77 QPGGEAGSTA
+77 QPGVEAGNTA
-87 GPAGGN
+87 GSAGGN

-102 EIQDAAQNGVSNQG
+102 EMPDAAQNGVSGQG
-116 TDSAMSAGIHG
+116 SDSALSAGIRG
-127 TVTKMD
+127 TVSKMD
-133 GEKLA
+133 SGKLA

-145 DESSYGFLLSSY
+145 EESSYGFLLSSY

-170 AGAGFEQKGVTE
+170 AGAGFEQKGITE
-182 KEKKLLVERMPVKE
+182 KERKLLLERMPVKE
-196 ITTPVIKLGEE
+196 ITMPVNKVREE

-220 HESFLH
+220 HEEFLH
-226 PLGDLEEWAHIGRYK
+226 PLGDLEEWAHIGRYN
-241 SWYTLNADTNRKQIL
+241 SWYTLNAETNRKQIL

-262 QGDQVIIH
+262 QGDQVIVH
-270 YQLGEPVI
+270 YQLGKPVI
-278 YPLQEDPEGSAG
+278 HPLPEDPEEPSGTEKSGRAEKTTGTEKTAG
-290 TDQSSKAESSGT
+290 TDKPSKTEKSSEAEFSGTSETTAAYAGT
-302 AETAAA
+302 AETAADA
-308 FTDTAE
+308 NMAAEIAGTADTI
-314 TAAEADTLAE
+314 AEADI
-324 SADAA
+324 
-329 ATAADEGVTAE
+329 DEEKT
-340 SADAAATAADAGVTA
+340 
-355 ESADAAETAAEADTL
+355 
-370 AESADTAA
+370 
-378 TAADAGVT
+378 
-386 AESADTAGTAAE
+386 
-398 LADTTETSAETGTA
+398 
-412 AEADKGGEEPT
+412 T
-423 AFYKP
+423 AFYRP
-428 FYEARLKKNAGV
+428 FYEARLKKTTDG

-470 LFAPFY
+470 LFAPFF

-487 TFGLVRQHALLA
+487 SFGLVRRHALLA
-499 VLDPMEEGNIRTNL
+499 LLDPMEEGNIRTDL
-513 TFKSVEAVDFT
+513 TFEGVDAVDFT

-538 SYTRTGS
+538 RYTRTGS
-545 DGKKESGIREARVYT
+545 DSRRTNGIREARVYT
-560 GRKDG
+560 GQKEG
-565 FPVLNSK
+565 FPVLNLK

-579 NVRRLDITDITQY
+579 NVHTLDITDITQY
-592 LTGKSDGN
+592 LTGESDGS

-620 NEYDGFALIH
+620 NEYDGFALIY

-649 ATIVVYKNGSLQE
+649 ATVVVYKNGSLQE

-716 VRYDEQ
+716 IRYDEK
-722 GQEIYSYFWDGGEV
+722 GQEIYNYFWDGGEV

-767 EMLEKL
+767 KMLEKL

>member
-1 MIRENKKRKGRE
+1 MKKENKKGTGQDK
-13 RAESVLSGWKKSI
+13 AKSILSRWKKSI
-26 CILAAVLTAAC
+26 CVFAAVLTAAC

-50 STGALFGQG
+50 SAGALFGEG
-59 QLSEESSK
+59 QPLEESPK
-67 PGAQSPLSSM
+67 PEAQSSQSSV
-77 QPGGEAGSTA
+77 QPGVEAGNTA
-87 GPAGGN
+87 GSAGGN

-102 EIQDAAQNGVSNQG
+102 EMPDAAQNGVSGQG
-116 TDSAMSAGIHG
+116 SDSALSAGIRG
-127 TVTKMD
+127 TVSKMD
-133 GEKLA
+133 SGKLA

-145 DESSYGFLLSSY
+145 EESSYGFLLSSY

-170 AGAGFEQKGVTE
+170 AGAGFEQKGITE
-182 KEKKLLVERMPVKE
+182 KERKLLLERMPVKE
-196 ITTPVIKLGEE
+196 ITMPVNKVREE

-220 HESFLH
+220 HEEFLH
-226 PLGDLEEWAHIGRYK
+226 PLGDLEEWAHIGRYN
-241 SWYTLNADTNRKQIL
+241 SWYTLNAETNRKQIL

-262 QGDQVIIH
+262 QGDQVIVH
-270 YQLGEPVI
+270 YQLGKPVI
-278 YPLQEDPEGSAG
+278 HPLPEDPEEPSGTDKPSKTEKSSEAELSGAAETTAAYAG
-290 TDQSSKAESSGT
+290 TAQTTADADMAAEIAGT
-302 AETAAA
+302 AQT
-308 FTDTAE
+308 
-314 TAAEADTLAE
+314 
-324 SADAA
+324 SADA
-329 ATAADEGVTAE
+329 
-340 SADAAATAADAGVTA
+340 SM
-355 ESADAAETAAEADTL
+355 AAETAGTADTIAEADIDVEKT
-370 AESADTAA
+370 
-378 TAADAGVT
+378 
-386 AESADTAGTAAE
+386 
-398 LADTTETSAETGTA
+398 
-412 AEADKGGEEPT
+412 T
-423 AFYKP
+423 AFYRP
-428 FYEARLKKNAGV
+428 FYEARLKKTTDG

-470 LFAPFY
+470 LFAPFF

-487 TFGLVRQHALLA
+487 SFGLVRRHALLA
-499 VLDPMEEGNIRTNL
+499 LLDPMEEGNIRTDL
-513 TFKSVEAVDFT
+513 TFEGVDAVDFT
-524 DYNADGCQ
+524 DYNSDGCQ

-538 SYTRTGS
+538 RYTRTGS
-545 DGKKESGIREARVYT
+545 DSRRTNGIREARVYT
-560 GRKDG
+560 GQKEG
-565 FPVLNSK
+565 FPVLNLK

-579 NVRRLDITDITQY
+579 NVHTLDITDITQY
-592 LTGKSDGN
+592 LTGESDGS

-620 NEYDGFALIH
+620 NEYDGFALIY

-649 ATIVVYKNGSLQE
+649 ATVVVYKNGSLQE

-716 VRYDEQ
+716 VRYDEK
-722 GQEIYSYFWDGGEV
+722 GQEIYNYFWDGGEV

>member
-1 MIRENKKRKGRE
+1 MKKENKKGTGQDK
-13 RAESVLSGWKKSI
+13 AKSILSRWKKSI
-26 CILAAVLTAAC
+26 CVFAAVLTAAC

-50 STGALFGQG
+50 SAGALFGEG
-59 QLSEESSK
+59 QPLEESSK
-67 PGAQSPLSSM
+67 PEAQSSQSSV
-77 QPGGEAGSTA
+77 QPGAEAESTGGS
-87 GPAGGN
+87 AGGN

-102 EIQDAAQNGVSNQG
+102 EMPDAAQNGVSGQG
-116 TDSAMSAGIHG
+116 SDSALSSGIRG
-127 TVTKMD
+127 TVSKMD
-133 GEKLA
+133 SGKLA

-145 DESSYGFLLSSY
+145 EESSYGFLLSSY

-170 AGAGFEQKGVTE
+170 AGTGFEQKGITE
-182 KEKKLLVERMPVKE
+182 KERKLLLERMPVKE
-196 ITTPVIKLGEE
+196 ITMPVNKVREE

-220 HESFLH
+220 HEEFLH
-226 PLGDLEEWAHIGRYK
+226 PLGDLEEWAHIGRYN
-241 SWYTLNADTNRKQIL
+241 SWYTLNAETNRKQIL

-262 QGDQVIIH
+262 QGDQVIVH
-270 YQLGEPVI
+270 YQLGKPVI
-278 YPLQEDPEGSAG
+278 HPLPEDPKESSGTEKSGRAEKTTGTEKTAG
-290 TDQSSKAESSGT
+290 TDKPSKTEKSSEAEFSGTSETTAAYAGT
-302 AETAAA
+302 AETAADA
-308 FTDTAE
+308 NMAAEIAGTAQTTADADTAAEIADTAE
-314 TAAEADTLAE
+314 TAAEADT
-324 SADAA
+324 
-329 ATAADEGVTAE
+329 
-340 SADAAATAADAGVTA
+340 
-355 ESADAAETAAEADTL
+355 AAETAGTADTIAEADI
-370 AESADTAA
+370 D
-378 TAADAGVT
+378 
-386 AESADTAGTAAE
+386 
-398 LADTTETSAETGTA
+398 
-412 AEADKGGEEPT
+412 EEKTT
-423 AFYKP
+423 AFYRP
-428 FYEARLKKNAGV
+428 FYEARLKKTTDG

-470 LFAPFY
+470 LFAPFF

-487 TFGLVRQHALLA
+487 SFGLVRRHALLA
-499 VLDPMEEGNIRTNL
+499 LLDPMEEGNIRTDL
-513 TFKSVEAVDFT
+513 TFEGVDAVDFT

-538 SYTRTGS
+538 RYTRTGS
-545 DGKKESGIREARVYT
+545 DSRRTSGVREARVYT
-560 GRKDG
+560 GQKEG
-565 FPVLNSK
+565 FPVLNLK

-579 NVRRLDITDITQY
+579 NVHTLDITDITQY
-592 LTGKSDGN
+592 LTGESDGS

-613 RIRHTDK
+613 RIQHTDK
-620 NEYDGFALIH
+620 NEYDGFALIY

-649 ATIVVYKNGSLQE
+649 ATVVVYKNGSLQE

-716 VRYDEQ
+716 VRYDEK
-722 GQEIYSYFWDGGEV
+722 GKEIYNYFWDGGEV

>member
-1 MIRENKKRKGRE
+1 MKKEKNKGTGQDEAK
-13 RAESVLSGWKKSI
+13 SILYGWKKSI
-26 CILAAVLTAAC
+26 CVFAAVLTAAC

-50 STGALFGQG
+50 SAGTLFGEG
-59 QLSEESSK
+59 QPLEESSK
-67 PGAQSPLSSM
+67 PEAQSSQSSVK
-77 QPGGEAGSTA
+77 PGVEAGSTA
-87 GPAGGN
+87 GSAGGN

-102 EIQDAAQNGVSNQG
+102 GIPDAAQNGVSGQG
-116 TDSAMSAGIHG
+116 SDSALSAGIRG
-127 TVTKMD
+127 TVSKMD
-133 GEKLA
+133 SGKLA

-145 DESSYGFLLSSY
+145 EESSYGFLLSSY

-170 AGAGFEQKGVTE
+170 AGAGFEQKGITE
-182 KEKKLLVERMPVKE
+182 KERKLLLERMPVKE
-196 ITTPVIKLGEE
+196 ITVPVNKVREE

-220 HESFLH
+220 HEEFQH
-226 PLGDLEEWAHIGRYK
+226 PLGDLEEWAHIGRYN
-241 SWYTLNADTNRKQIL
+241 SWYTLNAETNRRQIL

-262 QGDQVIIH
+262 QGDQVIVH
-270 YQLGEPVI
+270 YQLGKPVI
-278 YPLQEDPEGSAG
+278 HPLPEDPEGSSGTEKTAG
-290 TDQSSKAESSGT
+290 TEKAAEIAGT
-302 AETAAA
+302 AETAAEA
-308 FTDTAE
+308 DTAAEIADTAE
-314 TAAEADTLAE
+314 TAAEADT
-324 SADAA
+324 
-329 ATAADEGVTAE
+329 
-340 SADAAATAADAGVTA
+340 
-355 ESADAAETAAEADTL
+355 AAEIAGTADTIAEADI
-370 AESADTAA
+370 
-378 TAADAGVT
+378 V
-386 AESADTAGTAAE
+386 
-398 LADTTETSAETGTA
+398 
-412 AEADKGGEEPT
+412 EEKTT
-423 AFYKP
+423 AFYRP
-428 FYEARLKKNAGV
+428 FYEARLKKTVDG

-470 LFAPFY
+470 LFAPFF

-487 TFGLVRQHALLA
+487 SFGLVRRHALLA
-499 VLDPMEEGNIRTNL
+499 LLDPMEEGNIRTDL
-513 TFKSVEAVDFT
+513 TFEGVDAVDFT

-538 SYTRTGS
+538 RYTRTGS
-545 DGKKESGIREARVYT
+545 DSRRTYGIREARVYT
-560 GRKDG
+560 GQKEG
-565 FPVLNSK
+565 FPVLNLK

-579 NVRRLDITDITQY
+579 NVHTLDITDITQY
-592 LTGKSDGN
+592 LTGESDGS

-620 NEYDGFALIH
+620 TEYDGFALIY

-649 ATIVVYKNGSLQE
+649 ATVVVYKNGSLQE
-662 TWLNRRSFRY
+662 TWFNRRSFRY

-716 VRYDEQ
+716 VRYDEK
-722 GQEIYSYFWDGGEV
+722 GQEIYNYFWDGGEV

>member
-1 MIRENKKRKGRE
+1 MKKENKKGTGQDK
-13 RAESVLSGWKKSI
+13 AKSILSRWKKSI
-26 CILAAVLTAAC
+26 CVFAAVLTAAC

-50 STGALFGQG
+50 SAGALFGEG
-59 QLSEESSK
+59 QPLEESSK
-67 PGAQSPLSSM
+67 PEAQSSQSSV
-77 QPGGEAGSTA
+77 QPGVEAGNTA
-87 GPAGGN
+87 GSAGGN

-102 EIQDAAQNGVSNQG
+102 EMPDAAQSGVSGQG
-116 TDSAMSAGIHG
+116 SDSALSAGIRG
-127 TVTKMD
+127 TVSKMD
-133 GEKLA
+133 SGKLA

-145 DESSYGFLLSSY
+145 EESSYGFLLSSY

-170 AGAGFEQKGVTE
+170 AGAGFEQKGITE
-182 KEKKLLVERMPVKE
+182 KERKLLLERMPVKE
-196 ITTPVIKLGEE
+196 ITMPVNKVREE

-220 HESFLH
+220 HEEFLH
-226 PLGDLEEWAHIGRYK
+226 PLGDLEEWAHIGRYN
-241 SWYTLNADTNRKQIL
+241 SWYTLNAETNRKQIL

-262 QGDQVIIH
+262 QGDQVIVH
-270 YQLGEPVI
+270 YQLGKPVI
-278 YPLQEDPEGSAG
+278 HPLPEDPEEPSGTEKTAG
-290 TDQSSKAESSGT
+290 TDKSSKTEKSSEAELSGT
-302 AETAAA
+302 AETTAAYA
-308 FTDTAE
+308 GTAETSADTSMAAEIAGTAETSADASMAAETAGTAQTTADADIAAEIAGTAE
-314 TAAEADTLAE
+314 TAAEADT
-324 SADAA
+324 
-329 ATAADEGVTAE
+329 
-340 SADAAATAADAGVTA
+340 
-355 ESADAAETAAEADTL
+355 AAETAGTADTIAEADI
-370 AESADTAA
+370 D
-378 TAADAGVT
+378 
-386 AESADTAGTAAE
+386 
-398 LADTTETSAETGTA
+398 
-412 AEADKGGEEPT
+412 EEKTT
-423 AFYKP
+423 AFYRP
-428 FYEARLKKNAGV
+428 FYEARLKKTTDG

-470 LFAPFY
+470 LFAPFF

-487 TFGLVRQHALLA
+487 SFGLVRRHALLA
-499 VLDPMEEGNIRTNL
+499 LLDPMEEGNIRTDL
-513 TFKSVEAVDFT
+513 TFEGVDAVDFT

-538 SYTRTGS
+538 RYTRTGS
-545 DGKKESGIREARVYT
+545 DSRRTSGVREARVYT
-560 GRKDG
+560 GQKEG
-565 FPVLNSK
+565 FPVLNLK

-579 NVRRLDITDITQY
+579 NVHTLDITDITQY
-592 LTGKSDGN
+592 LTGESDGS

-620 NEYDGFALIH
+620 NEYDGFALIY

-649 ATIVVYKNGSLQE
+649 ATVVVYKNGSLQE

-716 VRYDEQ
+716 IRYDEK
-722 GQEIYSYFWDGGEV
+722 GQEIYNYFWDGGEV

>member
-1 MIRENKKRKGRE
+1 MKKENKKGTGQDK
-13 RAESVLSGWKKSI
+13 AKSILSRWKKSI
-26 CILAAVLTAAC
+26 CVFAAVLTAAC

-50 STGALFGQG
+50 SAGALFGEG
-59 QLSEESSK
+59 QPLEESSK
-67 PGAQSPLSSM
+67 PEAQSSQSSV
-77 QPGGEAGSTA
+77 QPGVEAGNTA
-87 GPAGGN
+87 GSAGGN

-102 EIQDAAQNGVSNQG
+102 EMPDAAQNGVSGQG
-116 TDSAMSAGIHG
+116 SDSALSAGIRG
-127 TVTKMD
+127 TVSKMD
-133 GEKLA
+133 SGKLA

-145 DESSYGFLLSSY
+145 EESSYGFLLSSY

-170 AGAGFEQKGVTE
+170 AGAGFEQKGITE
-182 KEKKLLVERMPVKE
+182 KERKLLLERMPVKE
-196 ITTPVIKLGEE
+196 ITMPVNKVREE

-220 HESFLH
+220 HEEFLH
-226 PLGDLEEWAHIGRYK
+226 PLGDLEEWAHIGRYN
-241 SWYTLNADTNRKQIL
+241 SWYTLNAETNRKQIL

-262 QGDQVIIH
+262 QGDQVIVH
-270 YQLGEPVI
+270 YQLGKPVI
-278 YPLQEDPEGSAG
+278 HPLPEDPKESSGTEKSGRAEKTTGTEKTAG
-290 TDQSSKAESSGT
+290 TDKPSKTEKSSEAEFSGTSETTAAYAGT
-302 AETAAA
+302 AETAADA
-308 FTDTAE
+308 NMAAEIAGTAQTTADADTAAEIADTAE
-314 TAAEADTLAE
+314 TAAEADT
-324 SADAA
+324 
-329 ATAADEGVTAE
+329 
-340 SADAAATAADAGVTA
+340 
-355 ESADAAETAAEADTL
+355 AAETAGTADTIAEADI
-370 AESADTAA
+370 D
-378 TAADAGVT
+378 
-386 AESADTAGTAAE
+386 
-398 LADTTETSAETGTA
+398 
-412 AEADKGGEEPT
+412 EEKTT
-423 AFYKP
+423 AFYRP
-428 FYEARLKKNAGV
+428 FYEARLKKTTDG

-470 LFAPFY
+470 LFAPFF

-487 TFGLVRQHALLA
+487 SFGLVRRHALLA
-499 VLDPMEEGNIRTNL
+499 LLDPMEEGNIRTDL
-513 TFKSVEAVDFT
+513 TFEGVDAVDFT

-538 SYTRTGS
+538 RYTRTGS
-545 DGKKESGIREARVYT
+545 DSRRTNGIREARVYT
-560 GRKDG
+560 GQKEG
-565 FPVLNSK
+565 FPVLNLK

-579 NVRRLDITDITQY
+579 NVHTLDITDITQY
-592 LTGKSDGN
+592 LTGESDGS

-620 NEYDGFALIH
+620 NEYDGFALIY

-649 ATIVVYKNGSLQE
+649 ATVVVYKNGSLQE

-716 VRYDEQ
+716 IRYDEK
-722 GQEIYSYFWDGGEV
+722 GQEIYNYFWDGGEV

>member
-1 MIRENKKRKGRE
+1 MKKENKKGTGQDK
-13 RAESVLSGWKKSI
+13 AKSILSRWKKSI
-26 CILAAVLTAAC
+26 CVFAAVLTAAC

-50 STGALFGQG
+50 SAGALFGEG
-59 QLSEESSK
+59 QPLEESPK
-67 PGAQSPLSSM
+67 PEAQSSQSSV
-77 QPGGEAGSTA
+77 QPGVEAGNTA
-87 GPAGGN
+87 GSAGGN

-102 EIQDAAQNGVSNQG
+102 EMPDAAQNGVSGQG
-116 TDSAMSAGIHG
+116 SDSALSAGIRG
-127 TVTKMD
+127 TVSKMD
-133 GEKLA
+133 SGKLA

-145 DESSYGFLLSSY
+145 EESSYGFLLSSY

-170 AGAGFEQKGVTE
+170 AGAGFEQKGITE
-182 KEKKLLVERMPVKE
+182 KERKLLLERMPVKE
-196 ITTPVIKLGEE
+196 ITMPVNKVREE

-220 HESFLH
+220 HEEFLH
-226 PLGDLEEWAHIGRYK
+226 PLGDLEEWAHIGRYN
-241 SWYTLNADTNRKQIL
+241 SWYTLNAETNRKQIL

-262 QGDQVIIH
+262 QGDQVIVH
-270 YQLGEPVI
+270 YQLGKPVI
-278 YPLQEDPEGSAG
+278 HPLPEDPEEPSGTEKSGRAEKTTGTEKTAG
-290 TDQSSKAESSGT
+290 TDKPSKTEKSSEAELSGAAETTAAYAGT
-302 AETAAA
+302 AQTTADADMAVEIAGTAQTSADASMAA
-308 FTDTAE
+308 EIAGTAE
-314 TAAEADTLAE
+314 TAAEADT
-324 SADAA
+324 
-329 ATAADEGVTAE
+329 
-340 SADAAATAADAGVTA
+340 
-355 ESADAAETAAEADTL
+355 AAETAGTADTIAEADI
-370 AESADTAA
+370 D
-378 TAADAGVT
+378 
-386 AESADTAGTAAE
+386 
-398 LADTTETSAETGTA
+398 
-412 AEADKGGEEPT
+412 EEKTT
-423 AFYKP
+423 AFYRP
-428 FYEARLKKNAGV
+428 FYEARLKKTTDG

-470 LFAPFY
+470 LFAPFF
-476 PDTAVSGNADV
+476 PDTSVSGNADV
-487 TFGLVRQHALLA
+487 SFGLVRRHALLA
-499 VLDPMEEGNIRTNL
+499 LLDPMEEGNIRTDL
-513 TFKSVEAVDFT
+513 TFEGVDAVDFT

-538 SYTRTGS
+538 RYTRTGS
-545 DGKKESGIREARVYT
+545 DSRRTNGIREARVYT
-560 GRKDG
+560 GQKEG
-565 FPVLNSK
+565 FPVLNLK

-579 NVRRLDITDITQY
+579 NVHTLDITDITQY
-592 LTGKSDGN
+592 LTGESDGS

-620 NEYDGFALIH
+620 NEYDGFALIY

-649 ATIVVYKNGSLQE
+649 ATVVVYKNGSLQE

-716 VRYDEQ
+716 IRYDEK
-722 GQEIYSYFWDGGEV
+722 GQEIYNYFWDGGEV

>member
-1 MIRENKKRKGRE
+1 MKKENKKGTGQDK
-13 RAESVLSGWKKSI
+13 AKSILSRWKKSI
-26 CILAAVLTAAC
+26 CVFAAVLTAAC

-50 STGALFGQG
+50 SAGALFGEG
-59 QLSEESSK
+59 QPLEESSK
-67 PGAQSPLSSM
+67 PEAQSSQSSV
-77 QPGGEAGSTA
+77 QPGVEAGNTA
-87 GPAGGN
+87 GSAGGN

-102 EIQDAAQNGVSNQG
+102 EMPDAAQNGVSGQG
-116 TDSAMSAGIHG
+116 SDSALSAGIRG
-127 TVTKMD
+127 TVSKMD
-133 GEKLA
+133 SGKLA

-145 DESSYGFLLSSY
+145 EESSYGFLLSSY

-170 AGAGFEQKGVTE
+170 AGAGFEQKGITE
-182 KEKKLLVERMPVKE
+182 KERKLLLERMPVKE
-196 ITTPVIKLGEE
+196 ITMPVNKVREE

-220 HESFLH
+220 HEEFLH
-226 PLGDLEEWAHIGRYK
+226 PLGDLEEWAHIGRYN
-241 SWYTLNADTNRKQIL
+241 SWYTLNAETNRKQIL

-262 QGDQVIIH
+262 QGDQVIVH
-270 YQLGEPVI
+270 YQLGKPVI
-278 YPLQEDPEGSAG
+278 HPLPEDP
-290 TDQSSKAESSGT
+290 KESSGT
-302 AETAAA
+302 EKSGRAEKTTGTEKTAGTDKPSKTEKSSEAEFSGTSETTAAYA
-308 FTDTAE
+308 GTAQTTADADMAAEIAGTAQTSADASMAAEIAGTAQTSADADTAAEIADTAE
-314 TAAEADTLAE
+314 TAAEADT
-324 SADAA
+324 
-329 ATAADEGVTAE
+329 
-340 SADAAATAADAGVTA
+340 
-355 ESADAAETAAEADTL
+355 AAETAGTADTIAEADIDVEKT
-370 AESADTAA
+370 
-378 TAADAGVT
+378 
-386 AESADTAGTAAE
+386 
-398 LADTTETSAETGTA
+398 
-412 AEADKGGEEPT
+412 T
-423 AFYKP
+423 AFYRP
-428 FYEARLKKNAGV
+428 FYEARLKKTTDG

-470 LFAPFY
+470 LFAPFF
-476 PDTAVSGNADV
+476 PDTSVSGNADV
-487 TFGLVRQHALLA
+487 SFGLVRRHALLA
-499 VLDPMEEGNIRTNL
+499 LLDPMEEGNIRTDL
-513 TFKSVEAVDFT
+513 TFEGVDAVDFT

-538 SYTRTGS
+538 RYTRTGS
-545 DGKKESGIREARVYT
+545 DSRRTNGIREARVYT
-560 GRKDG
+560 GQKEG
-565 FPVLNSK
+565 FPVLNLK

-579 NVRRLDITDITQY
+579 NVHTLDITDITQY
-592 LTGKSDGN
+592 LTGESDGS

-620 NEYDGFALIH
+620 NEYDGFALIY

-649 ATIVVYKNGSLQE
+649 ATVVVYKNGSLQE

-716 VRYDEQ
+716 IRYDEK
-722 GQEIYSYFWDGGEV
+722 GQEIYNYFWDGGEV

>member
-1 MIRENKKRKGRE
+1 MKKENKKGTGQDK
-13 RAESVLSGWKKSI
+13 AKSILSRWKKSI
-26 CILAAVLTAAC
+26 CVFAAVLTAAC

-50 STGALFGQG
+50 SAGALFGEG
-59 QLSEESSK
+59 QPLEESSK
-67 PGAQSPLSSM
+67 PEAQSSQSSV
-77 QPGGEAGSTA
+77 QPGVEAGNTA
-87 GPAGGN
+87 GSAGGN

-102 EIQDAAQNGVSNQG
+102 EMPDAAQNGVSGQG
-116 TDSAMSAGIHG
+116 SDSALSAGIRG
-127 TVTKMD
+127 TVSKMD
-133 GEKLA
+133 SGKLA

-145 DESSYGFLLSSY
+145 EESSYGFLLSSY

-170 AGAGFEQKGVTE
+170 AGAGFEQKGITE
-182 KEKKLLVERMPVKE
+182 KERKLLLERMPVKE
-196 ITTPVIKLGEE
+196 ITMPVNKVREE

-220 HESFLH
+220 HEEFLH
-226 PLGDLEEWAHIGRYK
+226 PLGDLEEWAHIGRYN
-241 SWYTLNADTNRKQIL
+241 SWYTLNAETNRKQIL

-262 QGDQVIIH
+262 QGDQVIVH
-270 YQLGEPVI
+270 YQLGKPVI
-278 YPLQEDPEGSAG
+278 HPLPEDPKESSGTEKSGRAEKTTGTEKTAG
-290 TDQSSKAESSGT
+290 TDKPSKTEKSSEAEFSGTSETTAAYAGT
-302 AETAAA
+302 AETAADA
-308 FTDTAE
+308 NMAAEIAGTAQTTADADMAAEIADTAE
-314 TAAEADTLAE
+314 TAAEADT
-324 SADAA
+324 
-329 ATAADEGVTAE
+329 ATE
-340 SADAAATAADAGVTA
+340 
-355 ESADAAETAAEADTL
+355 
-370 AESADTAA
+370 
-378 TAADAGVT
+378 
-386 AESADTAGTAAE
+386 TAGTA
-398 LADTTETSAETGTA
+398 DTI
-412 AEADKGGEEPT
+412 AEADIDEEKTT
-423 AFYKP
+423 AFYRP
-428 FYEARLKKNAGV
+428 FYEARLKKTTDG

-470 LFAPFY
+470 LFAPFF

-487 TFGLVRQHALLA
+487 SFGLVRRHALLA
-499 VLDPMEEGNIRTNL
+499 LLDPMEEGNIRTDL
-513 TFKSVEAVDFT
+513 TFEGVDAVDFT

-538 SYTRTGS
+538 RYTRTGS
-545 DGKKESGIREARVYT
+545 DSRRTNGIREARVYT
-560 GRKDG
+560 GQKEG
-565 FPVLNSK
+565 FPVLNLK

-579 NVRRLDITDITQY
+579 NVHTLDITDITQY
-592 LTGKSDGN
+592 LTGESDGS

-620 NEYDGFALIH
+620 NEYDGFALIY

-649 ATIVVYKNGSLQE
+649 ATVVVYKNGSLQE

-716 VRYDEQ
+716 VRYDEK
-722 GQEIYSYFWDGGEV
+722 GQEIYNYFWDGGEV

>member
-1 MIRENKKRKGRE
+1 MKKENKKGTGQDK
-13 RAESVLSGWKKSI
+13 AKSILSGWKKSI
-26 CILAAVLTAAC
+26 CVFAAVLTAAC

-50 STGALFGQG
+50 SAGALFGEG
-59 QLSEESSK
+59 QPLEESSK
-67 PGAQSPLSSM
+67 PEAQSSQSSV
-77 QPGGEAGSTA
+77 QPGVEAGNTA
-87 GPAGGN
+87 GSAGGN

-102 EIQDAAQNGVSNQG
+102 EMPDAAQNGVSGQG
-116 TDSAMSAGIHG
+116 SDSALSAGIRG
-127 TVTKMD
+127 TVSKMD
-133 GEKLA
+133 SGKLA

-145 DESSYGFLLSSY
+145 EESSYGFLLSSY

-170 AGAGFEQKGVTE
+170 AGAGFEQKGITE
-182 KEKKLLVERMPVKE
+182 KERKLLLERMPVKE
-196 ITTPVIKLGEE
+196 ITMPVNKVREE

-220 HESFLH
+220 HEEFLH
-226 PLGDLEEWAHIGRYK
+226 PLGDLEEWAHIGRYN
-241 SWYTLNADTNRKQIL
+241 SWYTLNAETNRKQIL

-262 QGDQVIIH
+262 QGDQVIVH
-270 YQLGEPVI
+270 YQLGKPVI
-278 YPLQEDPEGSAG
+278 HPLPEDPEEPSG
-290 TDQSSKAESSGT
+290 TDKSPKTEKSSEAEFSGTSETTAAYAGT
-302 AETAAA
+302 AETAADA
-308 FTDTAE
+308 NMAAEIAGTAQTTADADTAAEIAGTAETAAEVDTAKEIAGTAE
-314 TAAEADTLAE
+314 TAAEADT
-324 SADAA
+324 
-329 ATAADEGVTAE
+329 
-340 SADAAATAADAGVTA
+340 
-355 ESADAAETAAEADTL
+355 AAETAGTADTIAEADI
-370 AESADTAA
+370 D
-378 TAADAGVT
+378 
-386 AESADTAGTAAE
+386 
-398 LADTTETSAETGTA
+398 
-412 AEADKGGEEPT
+412 EEKTT
-423 AFYKP
+423 AFYRP
-428 FYEARLKKNAGV
+428 FYEARLKKTTDG

-470 LFAPFY
+470 LFAPFF
-476 PDTAVSGNADV
+476 PDTSVSGNADV
-487 TFGLVRQHALLA
+487 SFGLVRRHALLA
-499 VLDPMEEGNIRTNL
+499 LLDPMEEGNIRTDL
-513 TFKSVEAVDFT
+513 AFEGVDAVDFT

-538 SYTRTGS
+538 RYTRTGS
-545 DGKKESGIREARVYT
+545 DSRRTNGIREARVYT
-560 GRKDG
+560 GQKEG
-565 FPVLNSK
+565 FPVLNLK

-579 NVRRLDITDITQY
+579 NVHTLDITDITQY
-592 LTGKSDGN
+592 LTGESDGS
-600 TKKYNSWKEAFAD
+600 TKKYNSWKEAFAE
-613 RIRHTDK
+613 RIQHTDK
-620 NEYDGFALIH
+620 NEYDGFALIY

-649 ATIVVYKNGSLQE
+649 ATVVVYKNGSLQE

-716 VRYDEQ
+716 VRYDEK
-722 GQEIYSYFWDGGEV
+722 GKEIYNYFWDGGEV

>member
-1 MIRENKKRKGRE
+1 MKKENKKGTGQDK
-13 RAESVLSGWKKSI
+13 AKSILSRWKKSI
-26 CILAAVLTAAC
+26 CVFAAVLTAAC

-50 STGALFGQG
+50 SAGALFGEG
-59 QLSEESSK
+59 QPLEESSK
-67 PGAQSPLSSM
+67 PEAQSSQSSV
-77 QPGGEAGSTA
+77 QPGVEAGNTA
-87 GPAGGN
+87 GSAGGN

-102 EIQDAAQNGVSNQG
+102 EMPDAAQNGVSGQG
-116 TDSAMSAGIHG
+116 SDSALSAGIRG
-127 TVTKMD
+127 TVSKMD
-133 GEKLA
+133 SGKLA

-145 DESSYGFLLSSY
+145 EESSYGFLLSSY

-170 AGAGFEQKGVTE
+170 AGAGFEQKGITE
-182 KEKKLLVERMPVKE
+182 KERKLLLERMPVKE
-196 ITTPVIKLGEE
+196 ITMPVNKVREE

-220 HESFLH
+220 HEEFLH
-226 PLGDLEEWAHIGRYK
+226 PLGDLEEWAHIGRYN
-241 SWYTLNADTNRKQIL
+241 SWYTLNAETNRKQIL

-262 QGDQVIIH
+262 QGDQVIVH
-270 YQLGEPVI
+270 YQLGKPVI
-278 YPLQEDPEGSAG
+278 HPLPEDPKESSGTEKSGRAEKTTGTEKTAG
-290 TDQSSKAESSGT
+290 TDKPSKTEKSSEAEFSGTSETTAAYAGT
-302 AETAAA
+302 AETAADA
-308 FTDTAE
+308 NMAAEIAGTAQTTADADMAAEIAGTAE
-314 TAAEADTLAE
+314 TAADANMAAEIAGTADTI
-324 SADAA
+324 
-329 ATAADEGVTAE
+329 
-340 SADAAATAADAGVTA
+340 
-355 ESADAAETAAEADTL
+355 AEADI
-370 AESADTAA
+370 D
-378 TAADAGVT
+378 
-386 AESADTAGTAAE
+386 
-398 LADTTETSAETGTA
+398 
-412 AEADKGGEEPT
+412 EEKTT
-423 AFYKP
+423 AFYRP
-428 FYEARLKKNAGV
+428 FYEARLKKTTDG

-470 LFAPFY
+470 LFAPFF

-487 TFGLVRQHALLA
+487 SFGLVRRHALLA
-499 VLDPMEEGNIRTNL
+499 LLDPMEEGNIRTDL
-513 TFKSVEAVDFT
+513 AFEGVDAVDFT

-538 SYTRTGS
+538 RYTRTGS
-545 DGKKESGIREARVYT
+545 DSRRTNGIREARVYT
-560 GRKDG
+560 GQKEG
-565 FPVLNSK
+565 FPVLNLK

-579 NVRRLDITDITQY
+579 NVHTLDITDITQY
-592 LTGKSDGN
+592 LTGESDGS

-620 NEYDGFALIH
+620 NEYDGFALIY

-649 ATIVVYKNGSLQE
+649 ATVVVYKNGSLQE

-716 VRYDEQ
+716 VRYDEK
-722 GQEIYSYFWDGGEV
+722 GKEIYNYFWDGGEV

>member
-1 MIRENKKRKGRE
+1 MKKENKKGTGQDK
-13 RAESVLSGWKKSI
+13 AKSILSRWKKSI
-26 CILAAVLTAAC
+26 CVFAAVLTAAC

-50 STGALFGQG
+50 SAGALFGEG
-59 QLSEESSK
+59 QPLEESSK
-67 PGAQSPLSSM
+67 PEAQSSQSSV
-77 QPGGEAGSTA
+77 QPGVEAGNTA
-87 GPAGGN
+87 GSAGGN

-102 EIQDAAQNGVSNQG
+102 EMPDAAQNGVSGQG
-116 TDSAMSAGIHG
+116 SDSALSAGIRG
-127 TVTKMD
+127 TVSKMD
-133 GEKLA
+133 SGKLA

-145 DESSYGFLLSSY
+145 EESSYGFLLSSY

-170 AGAGFEQKGVTE
+170 AGAGFEQKGITE
-182 KEKKLLVERMPVKE
+182 KERKLLLERMPVKE
-196 ITTPVIKLGEE
+196 ITMPVNKVREE

-220 HESFLH
+220 HEEFLH
-226 PLGDLEEWAHIGRYK
+226 PLGDLEEWAHIGRYN
-241 SWYTLNADTNRKQIL
+241 SWYTLNAETNRKQIL

-262 QGDQVIIH
+262 QGDQVIVH
-270 YQLGEPVI
+270 YQLGKPVI
-278 YPLQEDPEGSAG
+278 HPLPEDPEEPSGTEKSGRAEKTTGTEKTAG
-290 TDQSSKAESSGT
+290 TDKPSKTEKSSEAEFSGTSETTAAYAGTAETAGAADTAAEIAGT
-302 AETAAA
+302 AETAADA
-308 FTDTAE
+308 NLAAEIADTAE
-314 TAAEADTLAE
+314 TAGAADTGTADTIAEADI
-324 SADAA
+324 
-329 ATAADEGVTAE
+329 DEEKT
-340 SADAAATAADAGVTA
+340 
-355 ESADAAETAAEADTL
+355 
-370 AESADTAA
+370 
-378 TAADAGVT
+378 
-386 AESADTAGTAAE
+386 
-398 LADTTETSAETGTA
+398 
-412 AEADKGGEEPT
+412 T
-423 AFYKP
+423 AFYRP
-428 FYEARLKKNAGV
+428 FYEARLKKTTDG

-470 LFAPFY
+470 LFAPFF

-487 TFGLVRQHALLA
+487 SFGLVRRHALLA
-499 VLDPMEEGNIRTNL
+499 LLDPMEEGNIRTDL
-513 TFKSVEAVDFT
+513 TFEGVDAVDFT

-538 SYTRTGS
+538 RYTRTGS
-545 DGKKESGIREARVYT
+545 DSRRTNGIREARVYT
-560 GRKDG
+560 GQKEG
-565 FPVLNSK
+565 FPVLNLK

-579 NVRRLDITDITQY
+579 NVHTLDITDITQY
-592 LTGKSDGN
+592 LTGESDGS

-620 NEYDGFALIH
+620 NEYDGFALIY

-649 ATIVVYKNGSLQE
+649 ATVVVYKNGSLQE

-716 VRYDEQ
+716 IRYDEK
-722 GQEIYSYFWDGGEV
+722 GQEIYNYFWDGGEV

>member
-1 MIRENKKRKGRE
+1 MKKENKKGTGQDK
-13 RAESVLSGWKKSI
+13 AKSILSRWKKSI
-26 CILAAVLTAAC
+26 CVFAAVLTAAC

-50 STGALFGQG
+50 SAGALFGEG
-59 QLSEESSK
+59 QPLEESSK
-67 PGAQSPLSSM
+67 PEAQSSQSSV
-77 QPGGEAGSTA
+77 QPGAEAESTGGS
-87 GPAGGN
+87 AGGN

-102 EIQDAAQNGVSNQG
+102 EMPDAAQNGVSGQG
-116 TDSAMSAGIHG
+116 SDSALSAGIRG
-127 TVTKMD
+127 TVSKMD
-133 GEKLA
+133 SGKLA

-145 DESSYGFLLSSY
+145 EESSYGFLLSSY

-170 AGAGFEQKGVTE
+170 AGAGFEQKGITE
-182 KEKKLLVERMPVKE
+182 KERKLLLERMPVKE
-196 ITTPVIKLGEE
+196 ITMPVNKVREE

-220 HESFLH
+220 HEEFLH
-226 PLGDLEEWAHIGRYK
+226 PLGDLEEWAHIGRYN
-241 SWYTLNADTNRKQIL
+241 SWYTLNAETNRKQIL

-262 QGDQVIIH
+262 QGDQVIVH
-270 YQLGEPVI
+270 YQLGKPVI
-278 YPLQEDPEGSAG
+278 HPLPEDPKESSGTEKSGRAEKTTGTEKTAG
-290 TDQSSKAESSGT
+290 TDKPSKTEKSSEAEFSGTSETTAAYAGT
-302 AETAAA
+302 AETAADA
-308 FTDTAE
+308 NMAAEIADTAE
-314 TAAEADTLAE
+314 TAAEADT
-324 SADAA
+324 
-329 ATAADEGVTAE
+329 
-340 SADAAATAADAGVTA
+340 
-355 ESADAAETAAEADTL
+355 AAEIAGTADTIAEADIDVEKT
-370 AESADTAA
+370 
-378 TAADAGVT
+378 
-386 AESADTAGTAAE
+386 
-398 LADTTETSAETGTA
+398 
-412 AEADKGGEEPT
+412 T
-423 AFYKP
+423 AFYRP
-428 FYEARLKKNAGV
+428 FYEARLKKTTDG

-470 LFAPFY
+470 LFAPFF

-487 TFGLVRQHALLA
+487 SFGLVRRHALLA
-499 VLDPMEEGNIRTNL
+499 LLDPMEEGNIRTDL
-513 TFKSVEAVDFT
+513 TFEGVDAVDFT

-538 SYTRTGS
+538 RYTRTGS
-545 DGKKESGIREARVYT
+545 DSRRTNGIREARVYT
-560 GRKDG
+560 GQKEG
-565 FPVLNSK
+565 FPVLNLK

-579 NVRRLDITDITQY
+579 NVHTLDITDITQY
-592 LTGKSDGN
+592 LTGESDGS

-620 NEYDGFALIH
+620 NEYDGFALIY

-649 ATIVVYKNGSLQE
+649 ATVVVYKNGSLQE

-716 VRYDEQ
+716 VRYDEK
-722 GQEIYSYFWDGGEV
+722 GKEIYNYFWDGGEV

>member
-1 MIRENKKRKGRE
+1 MKKENKKGTGQDK
-13 RAESVLSGWKKSI
+13 AKSILSRWKKSI
-26 CILAAVLTAAC
+26 CVFAAVLTAAC

-50 STGALFGQG
+50 SAGALFGEG
-59 QLSEESSK
+59 QPLEESSK
-67 PGAQSPLSSM
+67 PEAQSSQSSV
-77 QPGGEAGSTA
+77 QPGVEAGNTA
-87 GPAGGN
+87 GSAGGN

-102 EIQDAAQNGVSNQG
+102 EIPDAAQNGVSGQG
-116 TDSAMSAGIHG
+116 SDSALSAGIRG
-127 TVTKMD
+127 TVSKMD
-133 GEKLA
+133 SGKLA

-145 DESSYGFLLSSY
+145 EESSYGFLLSSY

-170 AGAGFEQKGVTE
+170 AGAGFEQKGITE
-182 KEKKLLVERMPVKE
+182 KERKLLLERMPVKE
-196 ITTPVIKLGEE
+196 ITMPVNKVREE

-220 HESFLH
+220 HEEFLH
-226 PLGDLEEWAHIGRYK
+226 PLGDLEEWAHIGRYN
-241 SWYTLNADTNRKQIL
+241 SWYTLNAETNRKQIL

-262 QGDQVIIH
+262 QGDQVIVH
-270 YQLGEPVI
+270 YQLGKPVI
-278 YPLQEDPEGSAG
+278 HPLPEDP
-290 TDQSSKAESSGT
+290 KESSGT
-302 AETAAA
+302 EKSGRAEKTTGTEKTAGTDKPSKTEKSSEAEFSGTSETTAAYAGTAETSADASMAAEIA
-308 FTDTAE
+308 GTAQTSADADTAAEIADTAE
-314 TAAEADTLAE
+314 TAAEADT
-324 SADAA
+324 
-329 ATAADEGVTAE
+329 
-340 SADAAATAADAGVTA
+340 
-355 ESADAAETAAEADTL
+355 AAETAGTADTIAEADI
-370 AESADTAA
+370 D
-378 TAADAGVT
+378 
-386 AESADTAGTAAE
+386 
-398 LADTTETSAETGTA
+398 
-412 AEADKGGEEPT
+412 EEKTT
-423 AFYKP
+423 AFYRP
-428 FYEARLKKNAGV
+428 FYEARLKKTTDG

-470 LFAPFY
+470 LFAPFF

-487 TFGLVRQHALLA
+487 SFGLVRRHALLA
-499 VLDPMEEGNIRTNL
+499 LLDPMEEGNIRTDL
-513 TFKSVEAVDFT
+513 TFEGVDAVDFT

-538 SYTRTGS
+538 RYTRTGS
-545 DGKKESGIREARVYT
+545 DSRRTNGIREARVYT
-560 GRKDG
+560 GQKEG
-565 FPVLNSK
+565 FPVLNLK

-579 NVRRLDITDITQY
+579 NVHTLDITDITQY
-592 LTGKSDGN
+592 LTGESDGS

-620 NEYDGFALIH
+620 NEYDGFALIY

-649 ATIVVYKNGSLQE
+649 ATVVVYKNGSLQE

-716 VRYDEQ
+716 IRYDEK
-722 GQEIYSYFWDGGEV
+722 GQEIYNYFWDGGEV

>member
-1 MIRENKKRKGRE
+1 MKKENKKGTGQDK
-13 RAESVLSGWKKSI
+13 AKSILSRWKKSI
-26 CILAAVLTAAC
+26 CVFAAVLTAAC

-50 STGALFGQG
+50 SAGALFGEG
-59 QLSEESSK
+59 QPLEESPK
-67 PGAQSPLSSM
+67 PEAQSSQSSV
-77 QPGGEAGSTA
+77 QPGVEAGNTA
-87 GPAGGN
+87 GSAGGN

-102 EIQDAAQNGVSNQG
+102 EMPDAAQNGVSGQG
-116 TDSAMSAGIHG
+116 SDSALSAGIWG
-127 TVTKMD
+127 TVSKMD
-133 GEKLA
+133 SGKLA

-145 DESSYGFLLSSY
+145 EESSYGFLLSSY

-170 AGAGFEQKGVTE
+170 AGAGFEQKGITE
-182 KEKKLLVERMPVKE
+182 KERKLLLERMPVKE
-196 ITTPVIKLGEE
+196 ITMPVNKVREE

-220 HESFLH
+220 HEEFLH
-226 PLGDLEEWAHIGRYK
+226 PLGDLEEWAHIGRYN
-241 SWYTLNADTNRKQIL
+241 SWYTLNAETNRKQIL

-262 QGDQVIIH
+262 QGDQVIVH
-270 YQLGEPVI
+270 YQLGKPVI
-278 YPLQEDPEGSAG
+278 HPLPEDPEEPSGTEKTAG
-290 TDQSSKAESSGT
+290 TDKSSKTEKSSEAELSGT
-302 AETAAA
+302 AEITAAYA
-308 FTDTAE
+308 GTAETSADASMAAETAGTAQTTADADIASEIAGTAE
-314 TAAEADTLAE
+314 TAAEADT
-324 SADAA
+324 
-329 ATAADEGVTAE
+329 
-340 SADAAATAADAGVTA
+340 
-355 ESADAAETAAEADTL
+355 AAETAGTADTIAEADI
-370 AESADTAA
+370 D
-378 TAADAGVT
+378 
-386 AESADTAGTAAE
+386 
-398 LADTTETSAETGTA
+398 
-412 AEADKGGEEPT
+412 EEKTT
-423 AFYKP
+423 AFYRP
-428 FYEARLKKNAGV
+428 FYEARLKKTTDG

-470 LFAPFY
+470 LFAPFF

-487 TFGLVRQHALLA
+487 SFGLVRRHALLA
-499 VLDPMEEGNIRTNL
+499 LLDSMEEGNIRTDL
-513 TFKSVEAVDFT
+513 TFEGVDAVDFT

-538 SYTRTGS
+538 RYTRTGS
-545 DGKKESGIREARVYT
+545 DSRRTSGVREARVYT
-560 GRKDG
+560 GQKEG
-565 FPVLNSK
+565 FPVLNLK

-579 NVRRLDITDITQY
+579 NVHTLDITDITHY
-592 LTGKSDGN
+592 LTGESDGS

-620 NEYDGFALIH
+620 NEYDGFALIY

-649 ATIVVYKNGSLQE
+649 ATVVVYKNGSLQE

-716 VRYDEQ
+716 VRYDEK
-722 GQEIYSYFWDGGEV
+722 GQEIYNYFWDGGEV

>member
-1 MIRENKKRKGRE
+1 M
-13 RAESVLSGWKKSI
+13 
-26 CILAAVLTAAC
+26 
-37 FLGSCGPEPGPGE
+37 P
-50 STGALFGQG
+50 
-59 QLSEESSK
+59 
-67 PGAQSPLSSM
+67 
-77 QPGGEAGSTA
+77 
-87 GPAGGN
+87 
-93 TAASVGAAG
+93 
-102 EIQDAAQNGVSNQG
+102 DAAQNGVSGQG
-116 TDSAMSAGIHG
+116 SDSALSAGIRG
-127 TVTKMD
+127 TVSKMD
-133 GEKLA
+133 SGKLA

-145 DESSYGFLLSSY
+145 EESSYGFLLSSY

-170 AGAGFEQKGVTE
+170 AGAGFEQKGITE
-182 KEKKLLVERMPVKE
+182 KERKLLLERMPVKE
-196 ITTPVIKLGEE
+196 ITMPVNKVREE

-220 HESFLH
+220 HEEFLH
-226 PLGDLEEWAHIGRYK
+226 PLGDLEEWAHIGRYN
-241 SWYTLNADTNRKQIL
+241 SWYTLNAETNRKQIL

-262 QGDQVIIH
+262 QGDQVIVH
-270 YQLGEPVI
+270 YQLGKPVI
-278 YPLQEDPEGSAG
+278 HPLPEDPKESSGTEKSGRAEKTTGTEKTAG
-290 TDQSSKAESSGT
+290 TDKPSKTEKSSEAEFSGT
-302 AETAAA
+302 AETTAAYA
-308 FTDTAE
+308 GTAQTKADADMAAEIAGTAQTSADADTAAEIADTAE
-314 TAAEADTLAE
+314 TAAEADT
-324 SADAA
+324 
-329 ATAADEGVTAE
+329 
-340 SADAAATAADAGVTA
+340 
-355 ESADAAETAAEADTL
+355 AAEIAGTADTIAEADIDVEKT
-370 AESADTAA
+370 
-378 TAADAGVT
+378 
-386 AESADTAGTAAE
+386 
-398 LADTTETSAETGTA
+398 
-412 AEADKGGEEPT
+412 T
-423 AFYKP
+423 AFYRP
-428 FYEARLKKNAGV
+428 FYEARLKKTTDG

-470 LFAPFY
+470 LFAPFF

-487 TFGLVRQHALLA
+487 SFGLVRRHALLA
-499 VLDPMEEGNIRTNL
+499 LLDPMEEGNIRTDL
-513 TFKSVEAVDFT
+513 TFEGVDAVDFT

-538 SYTRTGS
+538 RYTRTGS
-545 DGKKESGIREARVYT
+545 DSRRTNGIREARVYT
-560 GRKDG
+560 GQKEG
-565 FPVLNSK
+565 FPVLNLK

-579 NVRRLDITDITQY
+579 NVHTLDITDITQY
-592 LTGKSDGN
+592 LTGESDGS

-613 RIRHTDK
+613 RIQHTDK
-620 NEYDGFALIH
+620 NEYDGFALIY

-649 ATIVVYKNGSLQE
+649 ATVVVYKNGSLQE

-716 VRYDEQ
+716 VRYDEK
-722 GQEIYSYFWDGGEV
+722 GQEIYNYFWDGGEV

>member
-1 MIRENKKRKGRE
+1 MKKENKKGTGQDK
-13 RAESVLSGWKKSI
+13 AKSILSRWKKSI
-26 CILAAVLTAAC
+26 CVFAAVLTAAC

-50 STGALFGQG
+50 SAGALFGEG
-59 QLSEESSK
+59 QPLEESSK
-67 PGAQSPLSSM
+67 PEAQSSQSSV
-77 QPGGEAGSTA
+77 QPGVEAGNTA
-87 GPAGGN
+87 GSAGGN

-102 EIQDAAQNGVSNQG
+102 EMPDAAQNGVSGQG
-116 TDSAMSAGIHG
+116 SDSALSAGIRG
-127 TVTKMD
+127 TVSKMD
-133 GEKLA
+133 SGKLA

-145 DESSYGFLLSSY
+145 EESSYGFLLSSY

-170 AGAGFEQKGVTE
+170 AGAGFEQKGITE
-182 KEKKLLVERMPVKE
+182 KERKLLLERMPVKE
-196 ITTPVIKLGEE
+196 ITMPVNKVREE

-220 HESFLH
+220 HEEFLH
-226 PLGDLEEWAHIGRYK
+226 PLGDLEEWAHIGRYN
-241 SWYTLNADTNRKQIL
+241 SWYTLNAETNRKQIL

-270 YQLGEPVI
+270 YQLGKPVI
-278 YPLQEDPEGSAG
+278 HPLPEDP
-290 TDQSSKAESSGT
+290 KESSGT
-302 AETAAA
+302 EKSGRAEKTTGTEKTAGTDKPSKTEKSSEAELSGAAETTAAYA
-308 FTDTAE
+308 GTAQTTADADMAAEIAGTAQTSADANLAAEIADTAE
-314 TAAEADTLAE
+314 TAAEADTAKE
-324 SADAA
+324 
-329 ATAADEGVTAE
+329 
-340 SADAAATAADAGVTA
+340 
-355 ESADAAETAAEADTL
+355 
-370 AESADTAA
+370 
-378 TAADAGVT
+378 
-386 AESADTAGTAAE
+386 TAGTA
-398 LADTTETSAETGTA
+398 DTI
-412 AEADKGGEEPT
+412 AEADIDEEKTT
-423 AFYKP
+423 AFYRP
-428 FYEARLKKNAGV
+428 FYEARLKKTTDG

-470 LFAPFY
+470 LFAPFF

-487 TFGLVRQHALLA
+487 SFGLVRRHALLA
-499 VLDPMEEGNIRTNL
+499 LLDPMEEGNIRTDL
-513 TFKSVEAVDFT
+513 TFEGVDAVDFT

-538 SYTRTGS
+538 RYTRTGS
-545 DGKKESGIREARVYT
+545 DSRRTNGIREARVYT
-560 GRKDG
+560 GQKEG
-565 FPVLNSK
+565 FPVLNLK

-579 NVRRLDITDITQY
+579 NVHTLDITDITQY
-592 LTGKSDGN
+592 LTGESDGS

-613 RIRHTDK
+613 RIQHTDK
-620 NEYDGFALIH
+620 NEYDGFALIY

-649 ATIVVYKNGSLQE
+649 ATVVVYKNGSLQE

-716 VRYDEQ
+716 IRYDEK
-722 GQEIYSYFWDGGEV
+722 GQEIYNYFWDGGEV

>member
-1 MIRENKKRKGRE
+1 M
-13 RAESVLSGWKKSI
+13 
-26 CILAAVLTAAC
+26 
-37 FLGSCGPEPGPGE
+37 P
-50 STGALFGQG
+50 
-59 QLSEESSK
+59 
-67 PGAQSPLSSM
+67 
-77 QPGGEAGSTA
+77 
-87 GPAGGN
+87 
-93 TAASVGAAG
+93 
-102 EIQDAAQNGVSNQG
+102 DAAQNGVSGQG
-116 TDSAMSAGIHG
+116 SDSALSAGIRG
-127 TVTKMD
+127 TVSKMD
-133 GEKLA
+133 SGKLA

-145 DESSYGFLLSSY
+145 EESSYGFLLSSY

-170 AGAGFEQKGVTE
+170 AGAGFEQKGITE
-182 KEKKLLVERMPVKE
+182 KERKLLLERMPVKE
-196 ITTPVIKLGEE
+196 ITMPVNKVREE

-220 HESFLH
+220 HEEFLH
-226 PLGDLEEWAHIGRYK
+226 PLGDLEEWAHIGRYN
-241 SWYTLNADTNRKQIL
+241 SWYTLNAETNRKQIL

-262 QGDQVIIH
+262 QGDQVIVH
-270 YQLGEPVI
+270 YQLGKPVI
-278 YPLQEDPEGSAG
+278 HPLPEDPKESSGTEKSGRAEKTTGTEKTAG
-290 TDQSSKAESSGT
+290 TDKPSKTEKSSEAEFSGTSETTAAYAGT
-302 AETAAA
+302 AETAADA
-308 FTDTAE
+308 NMAAEIAGTAQTTADEDTAAEIAGTAE
-314 TAAEADTLAE
+314 TAAEADT
-324 SADAA
+324 
-329 ATAADEGVTAE
+329 
-340 SADAAATAADAGVTA
+340 
-355 ESADAAETAAEADTL
+355 AAETAGTADTIAEADIDVEKT
-370 AESADTAA
+370 
-378 TAADAGVT
+378 
-386 AESADTAGTAAE
+386 
-398 LADTTETSAETGTA
+398 
-412 AEADKGGEEPT
+412 T
-423 AFYKP
+423 AFYRP
-428 FYEARLKKNAGV
+428 FYEARLKKTTDG

-470 LFAPFY
+470 LFAPFF

-487 TFGLVRQHALLA
+487 SFGLVRRHALLA
-499 VLDPMEEGNIRTNL
+499 LLDPMEEGNIRTDL
-513 TFKSVEAVDFT
+513 TFEGVDAVDFT

-538 SYTRTGS
+538 RYTRTGS
-545 DGKKESGIREARVYT
+545 DSRRTNGIREARVYT
-560 GRKDG
+560 GQKEG
-565 FPVLNSK
+565 FPVLNLK

-579 NVRRLDITDITQY
+579 NVHTLDITDITQY
-592 LTGKSDGN
+592 LTGESDGS

-620 NEYDGFALIH
+620 NEYDGFALIY

-649 ATIVVYKNGSLQE
+649 ATVVVYKNGSLQE

-716 VRYDEQ
+716 VRYDEK
-722 GQEIYSYFWDGGEV
+722 GKEIYNYFWDGGEV

>member
-1 MIRENKKRKGRE
+1 MKKENKKGTGQDK
-13 RAESVLSGWKKSI
+13 AKSILSRWKKSI
-26 CILAAVLTAAC
+26 CVFAAVLTAAC

-50 STGALFGQG
+50 SAGALFGEG
-59 QLSEESSK
+59 QPLEESSK
-67 PGAQSPLSSM
+67 PEAQSSQSSV
-77 QPGGEAGSTA
+77 QPGVEAGNTA
-87 GPAGGN
+87 GSAGGN

-102 EIQDAAQNGVSNQG
+102 EMPDAAQNGVSGQG
-116 TDSAMSAGIHG
+116 SDSALSAGIRG
-127 TVTKMD
+127 TVSKMD
-133 GEKLA
+133 SGKLA

-145 DESSYGFLLSSY
+145 EESSYGFLLSSY

-170 AGAGFEQKGVTE
+170 AGAGFEQKGITE
-182 KEKKLLVERMPVKE
+182 KERKLLLERMPVKE
-196 ITTPVIKLGEE
+196 ITMPVNKVREE

-220 HESFLH
+220 HEEFLH
-226 PLGDLEEWAHIGRYK
+226 PLGDLEEWAHIGRYN
-241 SWYTLNADTNRKQIL
+241 SWYTLNAETNRKQIL

-262 QGDQVIIH
+262 QGDQVIVH
-270 YQLGEPVI
+270 YQLGKPVI
-278 YPLQEDPEGSAG
+278 HPLPEDPKESSGTEKSGRAEKTTGTEKTAG
-290 TDQSSKAESSGT
+290 TDKPSKTEKSSEAEFSGTSETTAAYAGT
-302 AETAAA
+302 AETAADA
-308 FTDTAE
+308 DMAAEIAGTAQTTADADTTAEIAGTAE
-314 TAAEADTLAE
+314 TAAEADT
-324 SADAA
+324 
-329 ATAADEGVTAE
+329 
-340 SADAAATAADAGVTA
+340 
-355 ESADAAETAAEADTL
+355 AAETAGTADTIAEADI
-370 AESADTAA
+370 D
-378 TAADAGVT
+378 
-386 AESADTAGTAAE
+386 
-398 LADTTETSAETGTA
+398 
-412 AEADKGGEEPT
+412 EEKTT
-423 AFYKP
+423 AFYRP
-428 FYEARLKKNAGV
+428 FYEARLKKTTDG

-470 LFAPFY
+470 LFAPFF

-487 TFGLVRQHALLA
+487 SFGLVRRHALLA
-499 VLDPMEEGNIRTNL
+499 LLDPMEEGNIRTDL
-513 TFKSVEAVDFT
+513 TFEGVDAVDFT

-538 SYTRTGS
+538 RYTRTGS
-545 DGKKESGIREARVYT
+545 DSRRTNGIREARVYT
-560 GRKDG
+560 GQKEG
-565 FPVLNSK
+565 FPVLNLK

-579 NVRRLDITDITQY
+579 NVHTLDITDITQY
-592 LTGKSDGN
+592 LTGESDGS

-620 NEYDGFALIH
+620 NEYDGFALIY

-649 ATIVVYKNGSLQE
+649 ATVVVYKNGSLQE

-716 VRYDEQ
+716 VRYDEK
-722 GQEIYSYFWDGGEV
+722 GQEIYNYFWDGGEV

>member
-1 MIRENKKRKGRE
+1 M
-13 RAESVLSGWKKSI
+13 
-26 CILAAVLTAAC
+26 
-37 FLGSCGPEPGPGE
+37 P
-50 STGALFGQG
+50 
-59 QLSEESSK
+59 
-67 PGAQSPLSSM
+67 
-77 QPGGEAGSTA
+77 
-87 GPAGGN
+87 
-93 TAASVGAAG
+93 
-102 EIQDAAQNGVSNQG
+102 DAAQNGVSGQG
-116 TDSAMSAGIHG
+116 SDSALSAGIRG
-127 TVTKMD
+127 TVSKMD
-133 GEKLA
+133 RGKLA

-145 DESSYGFLLSSY
+145 EESSYGFLLSSY

-170 AGAGFEQKGVTE
+170 AGAGFEQKGITE
-182 KEKKLLVERMPVKE
+182 KERKLLLERMPVKE
-196 ITTPVIKLGEE
+196 ITMPVNKVREE

-220 HESFLH
+220 HEEFLH
-226 PLGDLEEWAHIGRYK
+226 PLGDLEEWAHIGRYN
-241 SWYTLNADTNRKQIL
+241 SWYTLNAETNRKQIL

-262 QGDQVIIH
+262 QGDQVIVH
-270 YQLGEPVI
+270 YQLGKPVI
-278 YPLQEDPEGSAG
+278 HPLPEDP
-290 TDQSSKAESSGT
+290 KESSGT
-302 AETAAA
+302 EKSGRAEKTTGTEKTAGTDKPSKTEKSSEAELSGAAETTAAYA
-308 FTDTAE
+308 GTAQTTADADMAAEIAGTAQTSADANLAAEIADTAE
-314 TAAEADTLAE
+314 TAAEADT
-324 SADAA
+324 
-329 ATAADEGVTAE
+329 
-340 SADAAATAADAGVTA
+340 
-355 ESADAAETAAEADTL
+355 AAETAGTADTIAEADIDVEKT
-370 AESADTAA
+370 
-378 TAADAGVT
+378 
-386 AESADTAGTAAE
+386 
-398 LADTTETSAETGTA
+398 
-412 AEADKGGEEPT
+412 T
-423 AFYKP
+423 AFYRP
-428 FYEARLKKNAGV
+428 FYEARLKKTTDG

-470 LFAPFY
+470 LFAPFF

-487 TFGLVRQHALLA
+487 SFGLVRRHALLA
-499 VLDPMEEGNIRTNL
+499 LLDPMEEGNIRTDL
-513 TFKSVEAVDFT
+513 AFEGVDAVDFT

-538 SYTRTGS
+538 RYTRTGS
-545 DGKKESGIREARVYT
+545 DSRRTNGIREARVYT
-560 GRKDG
+560 GQKEG
-565 FPVLNSK
+565 FPVLNLK

-579 NVRRLDITDITQY
+579 NVHTLDITDITQY
-592 LTGKSDGN
+592 LTGESDGS

-620 NEYDGFALIH
+620 NEYDGFALIY

-649 ATIVVYKNGSLQE
+649 ATVVVYKNGSLQE

-716 VRYDEQ
+716 VRYDEK
-722 GQEIYSYFWDGGEV
+722 GKEIYNYFWDGGEV

>member
-1 MIRENKKRKGRE
+1 MKKENKKGTGQDK
-13 RAESVLSGWKKSI
+13 AKSILSRWKKSI
-26 CILAAVLTAAC
+26 CVFAAVLTAAC

-50 STGALFGQG
+50 SAGALFGEG
-59 QLSEESSK
+59 QPLEESPK
-67 PGAQSPLSSM
+67 PEAQSSQSSV
-77 QPGGEAGSTA
+77 QPGVEAGNTA
-87 GPAGGN
+87 GSAGGN

-102 EIQDAAQNGVSNQG
+102 EMPDAAQNGVSGQG
-116 TDSAMSAGIHG
+116 SDSALSAGIRG
-127 TVTKMD
+127 TVSKMD
-133 GEKLA
+133 SGKLA

-145 DESSYGFLLSSY
+145 EESSYGFLLSSY

-170 AGAGFEQKGVTE
+170 AGAGFEQKGITE
-182 KEKKLLVERMPVKE
+182 KERKLLLERMPVKE
-196 ITTPVIKLGEE
+196 ITMPVNKVREE

-220 HESFLH
+220 HEEFLH
-226 PLGDLEEWAHIGRYK
+226 PLGDLEEWAHIGRYN
-241 SWYTLNADTNRKQIL
+241 SWYTLNAETNRKQIL

-262 QGDQVIIH
+262 QGDQVIVH
-270 YQLGEPVI
+270 YQLGKPVI
-278 YPLQEDPEGSAG
+278 HPLPEDPEEPSGTEKSGRAEKTTGTEKTAG
-290 TDQSSKAESSGT
+290 TDKPSKTEKSSEAELSGAAETTAAYAGT
-302 AETAAA
+302 AETAADA
-308 FTDTAE
+308 NMAAEIAGTAQTTADEDTAAEIAGTAE
-314 TAAEADTLAE
+314 TAAEADT
-324 SADAA
+324 
-329 ATAADEGVTAE
+329 ATE
-340 SADAAATAADAGVTA
+340 
-355 ESADAAETAAEADTL
+355 
-370 AESADTAA
+370 
-378 TAADAGVT
+378 
-386 AESADTAGTAAE
+386 TAGTA
-398 LADTTETSAETGTA
+398 DTI
-412 AEADKGGEEPT
+412 AEADIDVEKTT
-423 AFYKP
+423 AFYRP
-428 FYEARLKKNAGV
+428 FYEARLKKTTDG

-470 LFAPFY
+470 LFAPFF

-487 TFGLVRQHALLA
+487 SFGLVRRHALLA
-499 VLDPMEEGNIRTNL
+499 LLDPMEEGNIRTDL
-513 TFKSVEAVDFT
+513 TFEGVDAVDFT

-538 SYTRTGS
+538 RYTRTGS
-545 DGKKESGIREARVYT
+545 DSRRTNGIREARVYT
-560 GRKDG
+560 GQKEG
-565 FPVLNSK
+565 FPVLNLK

-579 NVRRLDITDITQY
+579 NVHTLDITDITQY
-592 LTGKSDGN
+592 LTGEPDGS

-613 RIRHTDK
+613 RIQHTDK
-620 NEYDGFALIH
+620 NEYDGFALIY

-649 ATIVVYKNGSLQE
+649 ATVVVYKNGSLQE

-716 VRYDEQ
+716 VRYDEK
-722 GQEIYSYFWDGGEV
+722 GKEIYNYFWDGGEV

>member
-1 MIRENKKRKGRE
+1 MKKENKKGTGQDK
-13 RAESVLSGWKKSI
+13 AKSILSRWKKSI
-26 CILAAVLTAAC
+26 CVFAAVLTAAC

-50 STGALFGQG
+50 SAGALFGEG
-59 QLSEESSK
+59 QPLEESSK
-67 PGAQSPLSSM
+67 PEAQSSQSSV
-77 QPGGEAGSTA
+77 QPGVEAGNTA
-87 GPAGGN
+87 GSAGGN

-102 EIQDAAQNGVSNQG
+102 EMPDAAQNGVSGQG
-116 TDSAMSAGIHG
+116 SDSALSAGIRG
-127 TVTKMD
+127 TVSKMD
-133 GEKLA
+133 SGKLA

-145 DESSYGFLLSSY
+145 EESSYGFLLSSY

-170 AGAGFEQKGVTE
+170 AGAGFEQKGITE
-182 KEKKLLVERMPVKE
+182 KERKLLLERMPVKE
-196 ITTPVIKLGEE
+196 ITMPVNKVREE

-220 HESFLH
+220 HEEFLH
-226 PLGDLEEWAHIGRYK
+226 PLGDLEEWAHIGRYN
-241 SWYTLNADTNRKQIL
+241 SWYTLNAETNRKQIL

-262 QGDQVIIH
+262 QGDQVIVH
-270 YQLGEPVI
+270 YQLGKPVI
-278 YPLQEDPEGSAG
+278 HPLPEDPKESSGTEKSGRAEKTTGTEKTAG
-290 TDQSSKAESSGT
+290 TDKPSKTEKSSEAELSGAAETTAAYAGT
-302 AETAAA
+302 AETAADA
-308 FTDTAE
+308 NMAAEIAGTAQTTADADMAAEIAGTAE
-314 TAAEADTLAE
+314 TAADANMAAEIAGTADTI
-324 SADAA
+324 
-329 ATAADEGVTAE
+329 
-340 SADAAATAADAGVTA
+340 
-355 ESADAAETAAEADTL
+355 AEADI
-370 AESADTAA
+370 D
-378 TAADAGVT
+378 
-386 AESADTAGTAAE
+386 
-398 LADTTETSAETGTA
+398 
-412 AEADKGGEEPT
+412 EEKTT
-423 AFYKP
+423 AFYRP
-428 FYEARLKKNAGV
+428 FYEARLKKTTDG

-470 LFAPFY
+470 LFAPFF

-487 TFGLVRQHALLA
+487 SFGLVRRHALLA
-499 VLDPMEEGNIRTNL
+499 LLDPMEEGNIRTDL
-513 TFKSVEAVDFT
+513 AFEGVDAVDFT

-538 SYTRTGS
+538 RYTRTGS
-545 DGKKESGIREARVYT
+545 DSRRTNGIREARVYT
-560 GRKDG
+560 GQKEG
-565 FPVLNSK
+565 FPVLNLK

-579 NVRRLDITDITQY
+579 NVHTLDITDITQY
-592 LTGKSDGN
+592 LTGESDGS

-620 NEYDGFALIH
+620 NEYDGFALIY

-649 ATIVVYKNGSLQE
+649 ATVVVYKNGSLQE

-716 VRYDEQ
+716 VRYDEK
-722 GQEIYSYFWDGGEV
+722 GKEIYNYFWDGGEV

>member
-1 MIRENKKRKGRE
+1 MKKENKKGTGQDK
-13 RAESVLSGWKKSI
+13 AKSILSGWKKSI
-26 CILAAVLTAAC
+26 CVFAAVLTAAC

-50 STGALFGQG
+50 SAGALFGEG
-59 QLSEESSK
+59 QPLEESSK
-67 PGAQSPLSSM
+67 PEAQSSQSSV
-77 QPGGEAGSTA
+77 QPGVEAGNTA
-87 GPAGGN
+87 GSAGGN

-102 EIQDAAQNGVSNQG
+102 EMPDAAQNGVSGQG
-116 TDSAMSAGIHG
+116 SDSALSAGIRG
-127 TVTKMD
+127 TVSKMD
-133 GEKLA
+133 SGKLA

-145 DESSYGFLLSSY
+145 EESSYGFLLSSY

-170 AGAGFEQKGVTE
+170 AGAGFEQKGITE
-182 KEKKLLVERMPVKE
+182 KERKLLLERMPVKE
-196 ITTPVIKLGEE
+196 ITMPVNKVREE

-220 HESFLH
+220 HEEFLH
-226 PLGDLEEWAHIGRYK
+226 PLGDLEEWAHIGRYN
-241 SWYTLNADTNRKQIL
+241 SWYTLNAETNRKQIL

-262 QGDQVIIH
+262 QGDQVIVH
-270 YQLGEPVI
+270 YQLGKPVI
-278 YPLQEDPEGSAG
+278 HPLPEDP
-290 TDQSSKAESSGT
+290 KESSGT
-302 AETAAA
+302 EKSGRAEKTTGTEKTAGTDKPSKTEKSSEAELSGAAET
-308 FTDTAE
+308 
-314 TAAEADTLAE
+314 TAAYAGTAQTTADADMAAE
-324 SADAA
+324 IAGTAQTSADA
-329 ATAADEGVTAE
+329 
-340 SADAAATAADAGVTA
+340 SM
-355 ESADAAETAAEADTL
+355 AAETAGTADTIAEADIDVEKT
-370 AESADTAA
+370 
-378 TAADAGVT
+378 
-386 AESADTAGTAAE
+386 
-398 LADTTETSAETGTA
+398 
-412 AEADKGGEEPT
+412 T
-423 AFYKP
+423 AFYRP
-428 FYEARLKKNAGV
+428 FYEARLKKTTDG

-470 LFAPFY
+470 LFAPFF

-487 TFGLVRQHALLA
+487 SFGLVRRHALLA
-499 VLDPMEEGNIRTNL
+499 LLDPMEEGNIRTDL
-513 TFKSVEAVDFT
+513 TFEGVDAVDFT

-538 SYTRTGS
+538 RYTRTGS
-545 DGKKESGIREARVYT
+545 DSRRTSGVREARVYT
-560 GRKDG
+560 GQKEG
-565 FPVLNSK
+565 FPVLNLK

-579 NVRRLDITDITQY
+579 NVHTLDITDITQY
-592 LTGKSDGN
+592 LTGESDGS

-613 RIRHTDK
+613 RIQHTDK
-620 NEYDGFALIH
+620 NEYDGFALIY

-649 ATIVVYKNGSLQE
+649 ATVVVYKNGSLQE

-716 VRYDEQ
+716 IRYDEK
-722 GQEIYSYFWDGGEV
+722 GQEIYNYFWDGGEV